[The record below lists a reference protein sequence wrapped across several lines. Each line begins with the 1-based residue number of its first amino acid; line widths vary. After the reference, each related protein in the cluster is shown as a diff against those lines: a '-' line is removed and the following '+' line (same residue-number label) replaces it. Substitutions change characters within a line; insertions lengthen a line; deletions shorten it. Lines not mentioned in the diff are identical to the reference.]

1 MKKSKFLK
9 KSLAMLLA
17 LMLVV
22 AMIPLSASAALPD
35 DLKYI
40 NVNGDQVSVSA
51 LEVDMSSSYL
61 DNDNAVVEID
71 TNDDLGDVELR
82 VYEKGGSVEYKVAPQ
97 TPATDNDTNDFP
109 IKDFVDVSADE
120 KTGTMKLAL
129 IDTKN
134 IGTGADDK
142 EPLAEYTLTINF
154 VDSNIT
160 TNLDVVADINGSF
173 GAGIYDAEVK
183 GDEIV
188 VKMARHNSDA
198 KTKWEQSVQDAVSPV
213 LTVKGLDGATIYAVD
228 GVTVPG
234 NPVQYKIPDANN
246 GTVITVRSQD
256 SKHDSDYTVVAEYV
270 DALSSFSAE
279 VAEDT
284 VVDATITNEVEKNDN
299 VPDTITLTVPKSVL
313 TAANGD
319 SVVSPELP
327 ISYAVNGNV
336 NARDKAK
343 VEMKLDSQKDYVT
356 VKNDGSVKFEM
367 TNLGQKGSNG
377 QYVDLKGSVKVTR
390 FGSFVQ
396 KYNLVVKLEDSANT
410 TIEYARVDA
419 TVATVDGEAGTIT
432 AVLPEKF
439 NGKPTDRT
447 KSVIT
452 LYTEDTVQKVTIGK
466 TEATKVNNEDNAND
480 QIAWQFDQNDKI
492 NTVDPITISVYAED
506 GHFEQYTLST
516 SKAEATNS
524 ASMTA
529 FWLKNGSTTYEGV
542 KTGNKEFT
550 ITVPYMTTNTE
561 GWKVYATAGTNAKVV
576 WDANP
581 MDPNDTQKDIING
594 VTTTNDIKLGTAKL
608 KLDGIDTKNIVAV
621 NTADDDIYNVYTVKI
636 VLAEKKSAKVLTGLD
651 FTAQSSSTAEKSDK
665 DIYRALNDENQF
677 HAYVD
682 QLNDGTVQLNTINLY
697 VPASLTTHKEDYNN
711 AVEET
716 YYNVVTGYEVPQGA
730 VAYVVVSD
738 AANVGGG
745 NDYQLARLTS
755 IDQYEDEKVTGDYIS
770 NDTNHSTLHN
780 KIVVLPEETAR
791 KLETGMLEQSNGVT
805 SPMYMSIA
813 DAVKYGTVYT
823 VNIISNDY
831 ETDSDLET
839 ISVGDA
845 PLNVEGHKIT
855 GELPWSYTVPTEAI
869 TNNGTSVDPDYI
881 KYAMNAEFVLSKY
894 AALRTM
900 LNNNDNY
907 PLYSNGDSNDDG
919 STDNATTWDGNN
931 MKFLF
936 VRNQDGTVSVYRTI
950 WNGTTAGAALI
961 KSVFVRAED
970 RLALK
975 DNSTYKVSQTE
986 YTFDLTWKAPSNEAE
1001 ISNFTVAGRT
1011 GTVTNTSE
1019 TERTITVQVPYGTD
1033 LKGMIATFEHSL
1045 GSTVKIGSPSGLDFI
1060 SGTTSLNYTSDVIV
1074 YVTSEDGKVQNR
1086 YTITV
1091 EEGLSFSDVNPGD
1104 WFYDN
1109 VMDAAENGYVSGMG
1123 DGTFQPKKATTRAQ
1137 FASMI
1142 ANALGYESDPDAASM
1157 FPDVAEDYWGKS
1169 AINFCVKNDI
1179 LKGYDD
1185 GTFQPEKPI
1194 TRQEAASILRNAFK
1208 LTESSSETFPDDS
1221 AISGWAKESVYIV
1234 KASGLMKGDAG
1245 TGNFRPTDT
1254 IIRAEAASILMNAK
1268 YAGLIK

>member
-71 TNDDLGDVELR
+71 TNDYLGDVELR

-97 TPATDNDTNDFP
+97 TPATNSTTNDFP

-134 IGTGADDK
+134 TGTGADDK

-188 VKMARHNSDA
+188 VKMARHNNDA
-198 KTKWEQSVQDAVSPV
+198 GTKWDEKVQATVAPV

-234 NPVQYKIPDANN
+234 NPVQYKITDANN

-313 TAANGD
+313 VDENGD
-319 SVVSPELP
+319 PDVSPELP

-343 VEMKLDSQKDYVT
+343 VEVKIGDNAPVT
-356 VKNDGSVKFEM
+356 VKNDGSVSVEM
-367 TNLGQKGSNG
+367 TGLGNKNAKGDYAITG
-377 QYVDLKGSVKVTR
+377 TVTVTR

-396 KYNLVVKLEDSANT
+396 QYNLVVKLEDSANT

-432 AVLPEKF
+432 AVLPQNF
-439 NGKPTDRT
+439 NGNETNR
-447 KSVIT
+447 KSVELV
-452 LYTEDTVQKVTIGK
+452 LYTE
-466 TEATKVNNEDNAND
+466 
-480 QIAWQFDQNDKI
+480 
-492 NTVDPITISVYAED
+492 NTVTDVVLSSGTETIPSTSENLEPGQKAWKFTGVDTLTTNATISVYAED

-516 SKAEATNS
+516 SMAEATNS

-542 KTGNKEFT
+542 KTGDKEFT
-550 ITVPYMTTNTE
+550 ISVPYMTTNTE

-576 WDANP
+576 YNGS
-581 MDPNDTQKDIING
+581 TQVDIING
-594 VTTTNDIKLGTAKL
+594 VTTTNQIGLANAKL
-608 KLDGIDTKNIVAV
+608 PLTGISTEVVAV
-621 NTADDDIYNVYTVKI
+621 NTADDDIFNAYTVKI

-651 FTAQSSSTAEKSDK
+651 FTSQISDNDTDK
-665 DIYRALNDENQF
+665 KVYRGLNDENQF
-677 HAYVD
+677 HAYVN
-682 QLNDGTVQLNTINLY
+682 QLNDGTPNLDNINLY
-697 VPASLTTHKEDYNN
+697 VPASLTTHFEDYDVYTAIN
-711 AVEET
+711 
-716 YYNVVTGYEVPQGA
+716 YQNVVTSFTVPAGG
-730 VAYVVVSD
+730 VAYVKVAED
-738 AANVGGG
+738 GNHNV
-745 NDYQLARLTS
+745 QLTS
-755 IDQYEDEKVTGDYIS
+755 LNSITENLDKLTGTVIS
-770 NDTNHSTLHN
+770 DSTE
-780 KIVVLPEETAR
+780 IFVLPEEIAR
-791 KLETGMLEQSNGVT
+791 LFEMNEIALSDGSTQAGWALRSTLE
-805 SPMYMSIA
+805 
-813 DAVKYGTVYT
+813 KYGTSYD
-823 VNIISNDY
+823 VNIIPKDY

-845 PLNVEGHKIT
+845 PLNVEGHDIT

-900 LNNNDNY
+900 LNDNDNY

-936 VRNQDGTVSVYRTI
+936 VRNQDGTVSVYRTT

-970 RLALK
+970 RLEVRYQG
-975 DNSTYKVSQTE
+975 NYKVSQTE

-1091 EEGLSFSDVNPGD
+1091 EEGLSFSDVKPGD

-1185 GTFQPEKPI
+1185 GTFQPNKAI

-1268 YAGLIK
+1268 YADLIK

>member
-71 TNDDLGDVELR
+71 TNDYLGDVELR

-97 TPATDNDTNDFP
+97 TPATDSTTNDFP

-134 IGTGADDK
+134 PGTGADDK

-188 VKMARHNSDA
+188 VKMARHNNDA
-198 KTKWEQSVQDAVSPV
+198 DTKWDETIQKTVDPV
-213 LTVKGLDGATIYAVD
+213 LTIKGLDGATVYAVD
-228 GVTVPG
+228 GTAVAN
-234 NPVQYKIPDANN
+234 NPVQHTINNADN

-256 SKHDSDYTVVAEYV
+256 GKHDSDYTVVAEYV

-284 VVDATITNEVEKNDN
+284 VVDADIANKVSVNDN

-313 TAANGD
+313 VDENGD
-319 SVVSPELP
+319 TDVSPELP

-343 VEMKLDSQKDYVT
+343 VEVKIGNNAPVT
-356 VKNDGSVKFEM
+356 VKNDGSVSVEM
-367 TNLGQKGSNG
+367 TGLGNKNAEGDYAITG
-377 QYVDLKGSVKVTR
+377 TVTVTR

-396 KYNLVVKLEDSANT
+396 EYNLVVKLEDSANT

-452 LYTEDTVQKVTIGK
+452 LYTENTVQKVSIG
-466 TEATKVNNEDNAND
+466 TVSAEKVPGEDNAID
-480 QIAWQFDQNDKI
+480 QIAWQFDQNDQI
-492 NTVDPITISVYAED
+492 NTVNPITISVYAED

-516 SKAEATNS
+516 SMAQATNS

-550 ITVPYMTTNTE
+550 ITVPYMTTKTE

-576 WDANP
+576 YNTTTP
-581 MDPNDTQKDIING
+581 SQVDIING
-594 VTTTNDIKLGTAKL
+594 VTTTDEIGLADDNLPLT
-608 KLDGIDTKNIVAV
+608 GISTEVVAV
-621 NTADDDIYNVYTVKI
+621 NTADDDIFNAYTVKI

-651 FTAQSSSTAEKSDK
+651 FTSQVTTNNTDK
-665 DIYRALNDENQF
+665 LVVRALNDENQF
-677 HAYVD
+677 HAYVN
-682 QLNDGTVQLNTINLY
+682 QLSDGTPNLDNINLY
-697 VPASLTTHKEDYNN
+697 VPASLSTHTEDYYTTPTI
-711 AVEET
+711 T
-716 YYNVVTGYEVPQGA
+716 YHNIVTGFVVPEGA
-730 VAYVVVSD
+730 VAYTVKETVNSGTYLIERLKATTDALDRPVS
-738 AANVGGG
+738 G
-745 NDYQLARLTS
+745 TS
-755 IDQYEDEKVTGDYIS
+755 ID
-770 NDTNHSTLHN
+770 NDST
-780 KIVVLPEETAR
+780 IIVLPEEIAR
-791 KLETGMLEQSNGVT
+791 QVETGTAGVAYPYANFPGRI
-805 SPMYMSIA
+805 SKSA
-813 DAVKYGTVYT
+813 AAQYGTVYD
-823 VNIISNDY
+823 VNIIIKDY
-831 ETDSDLET
+831 ETDSTLET
-839 ISVGDA
+839 IQIGDV
-845 PLNVEGHKIT
+845 PLKVEGHKIT
-855 GELPWSYTVPTEAI
+855 GELPWSYTIPVEAL
-869 TNNGTSVDPDYI
+869 TANASNNGYTLNA
-881 KYAMNAEFVLSKY
+881 KYAKSPKFATFTVSDY
-894 AALRTM
+894 AAVRVHNQGVWYA
-900 LNNNDNY
+900 LNNDGGVTKTVGQNNVQLVFVRSATDNSVTVMGY
-907 PLYSNGDSNDDG
+907 DG
-919 STDNATTWDGNN
+919 SRVYNLGHNGSSGSGTDVGDNKIT
-931 MKFLF
+931 
-936 VRNQDGTVSVYRTI
+936 
-950 WNGTTAGAALI
+950 
-961 KSVFVRAED
+961 VRAED
-970 RLALK
+970 RL
-975 DNSTYKVSQTE
+975 STHTVSQTE

-1091 EEGLSFSDVNPGD
+1091 EEGLSFSDVKPGD

-1185 GTFQPEKPI
+1185 GTFQPNKAI

>member
-40 NVNGDQVSVSA
+40 NVNDDQVSVSA

-61 DNDNAVVEID
+61 DDDSAVVEID

-97 TPATDNDTNDFP
+97 TPATDNATNDFL

-134 IGTGADDK
+134 TGTGADDK

-188 VKMARHNSDA
+188 VKMARHNNDA
-198 KTKWEQSVQDAVSPV
+198 DTKWDETVQATVAPV
-213 LTVKGLDGATIYAVD
+213 LTVKGLDGATIYAVN
-228 GVTVPG
+228 GTAVPG
-234 NPVQYKIPDANN
+234 NPVQHPINNADN

-256 SKHDSDYTVVAEYV
+256 GKHDSDYTVVAEYV

-319 SVVSPELP
+319 SVVSPKLP

-343 VEMKLDSQKDYVT
+343 VEVKIGNNAPVT
-356 VKNDGSVKFEM
+356 VKNDGSVSVEM
-367 TNLGQKGSNG
+367 TGLGNKNAEGDYAITG
-377 QYVDLKGSVKVTR
+377 TVTVTR

-396 KYNLVVKLEDSANT
+396 EYNLVVKLEDSANT

-432 AVLPEKF
+432 AVLPQNF
-439 NGKPTDRT
+439 NGNET
-447 KSVIT
+447 KRESVELV
-452 LYTEDTVQKVTIGK
+452 LYTE
-466 TEATKVNNEDNAND
+466 
-480 QIAWQFDQNDKI
+480 
-492 NTVDPITISVYAED
+492 NTVTDVVLSSGTETTPSTSENLEPGQKAWKFTGVDTLTTNATISVYAED

-516 SKAEATNS
+516 SMAQATNS

-542 KTGNKEFT
+542 KTGDKEFT
-550 ITVPYMTTNTE
+550 ISVPYMTTNTE

-576 WDANP
+576 YNGS
-581 MDPNDTQKDIING
+581 TQVDIING
-594 VTTTNDIKLGTAKL
+594 VTTTNQIGLANAKL
-608 KLDGIDTKNIVAV
+608 PLTGISTEVVAV
-621 NTADDDIYNVYTVKI
+621 NTADDDIFNAYTVKI

-651 FTAQSSSTAEKSDK
+651 FTSQVTTNNTDK
-665 DIYRALNDENQF
+665 LVVRTLNDENQF
-677 HAYVD
+677 HAYVN
-682 QLNDGTVQLNTINLY
+682 QLSDGTPNLDNINLY
-697 VPASLTTHKEDYNN
+697 VPGSLSTHTEDYYTTPTI
-711 AVEET
+711 T
-716 YYNVVTGYEVPQGA
+716 YHNIVTGFVVPEGA
-730 VAYVVVSD
+730 VAYTVKSTPDSGTYLIEPLKATTDALDQPVS
-738 AANVGGG
+738 G
-745 NDYQLARLTS
+745 TS
-755 IDQYEDEKVTGDYIS
+755 ID
-770 NDTNHSTLHN
+770 NDST
-780 KIVVLPEETAR
+780 IIVLPEEIAR
-791 KLETGMLEQSNGVT
+791 QVETGTAGVAYPYANFPGRI
-805 SPMYMSIA
+805 SKSA
-813 DAVKYGTVYT
+813 AAQYGTVYD
-823 VNIISNDY
+823 VNVKIKDY
-831 ETDSDLET
+831 ETDSTLET
-839 ISVGDA
+839 IQIGDV
-845 PLNVEGHKIT
+845 PLKVEGHKIT
-855 GELPWSYTVPTEAI
+855 GELPWSYTIPSSAV
-869 TNNGTSVDPDYI
+869 GTKNVSDNSYPLDSDYVN
-881 KYAMNAEFVLSKY
+881 YAKFATFTVSDY
-894 AALRTM
+894 AALRAAWGGTF
-900 LNNNDNY
+900 LAINDN
-907 PLYSNGDSNDDG
+907 GNDAT
-919 STDNATTWDGNN
+919 SATTNN
-931 MKFLF
+931 EAFVF
-936 VRNQDGTVSVYRTI
+936 VRNDDMSVTVMRY
-950 WNGTTAGAALI
+950 NGSALWDLGDNVSNQGKNKI
-961 KSVFVRAED
+961 TVRAED

-975 DNSTYKVSQTE
+975 DNSSYKVSQTE

-1123 DGTFQPKKATTRAQ
+1123 DGTFQPKKATTRAE

-1142 ANALGYESDPDAASM
+1142 ANAMGYEADPDAASM
-1157 FPDVAEDYWGKS
+1157 FPDVPDTYWGKA
-1169 AINFCVKNDI
+1169 AINFCAQNGI
-1179 LKGYDD
+1179 INGYKED
-1185 GTFQPEKPI
+1185 GTFRPDQPI

-1254 IIRAEAASILMNAK
+1254 IIRAEVASILMNAK

>member
-40 NVNGDQVSVSA
+40 NVNDDQVSVSA

-61 DNDNAVVEID
+61 DDDSAVVEID
-71 TNDDLGDVELR
+71 TNDYLGDVELR

-97 TPATDNDTNDFP
+97 TPATDDATNDFL

-134 IGTGADDK
+134 TDTGADDK

-188 VKMARHNSDA
+188 VKMARHNNDA
-198 KTKWEQSVQDAVSPV
+198 ATKWDETVQATVAPV
-213 LTVKGLDGATIYAVD
+213 LTVKGLDGATIYAVN
-228 GVTVPG
+228 GTAVPG
-234 NPVQYKIPDANN
+234 NPVQHPINNADN

-256 SKHDSDYTVVAEYV
+256 GKHDSDYTVVAEYV

-319 SVVSPELP
+319 SVVSPKLP

-336 NARDKAK
+336 NARDNAK
-343 VEMKLDSQKDYVT
+343 VEMKLDSQSKYVT

-367 TNLGQKGSNG
+367 TNLGQKDSNG
-377 QYVDLKGSVKVTR
+377 QYVDLTGSVKVTR

-396 KYNLVVKLEDSANT
+396 EYNLVVKLEESANT

-439 NGKPTDRT
+439 NGVATDRT

-466 TEATKVNNEDNAND
+466 TEATKVDNEDNAND

-492 NTVDPITISVYAED
+492 NTVNPITISVYAED
-506 GHFEQYTLST
+506 DHFEQYTLST
-516 SKAEATNS
+516 SMAQATNS

-581 MDPNDTQKDIING
+581 KDSTDTQKDIING
-594 VTTTNDIKLGTAKL
+594 VTTTNEIELGTAKL

-621 NTADDDIYNVYTVKI
+621 NTADDVIYNVYTVKI
-636 VLAEKKSAKVLTGLD
+636 VLEPVKNAKTLTGLD
-651 FTAQSSSTAEKSDK
+651 FTSQISDNDTDK
-665 DIYRALNDENQF
+665 KVYRGLNDENQF

-682 QLNDGTVQLNTINLY
+682 QLNDGSVKLNTINLY
-697 VPASLTTHKEDYNN
+697 VPASLTTHFEDYDVYT
-711 AVEET
+711 AIE
-716 YYNVVTGYEVPQGA
+716 YQNVVTGYTLPDGA
-730 VAYVVVSD
+730 VAYKVVTFD
-738 AANVGGG
+738 G
-745 NDYQLARLTS
+745 NKNYQLEKLGATTS
-755 IDQYEDEKVTGDYIS
+755 DDDEDDLNGTIIETGDQ
-770 NDTNHSTLHN
+770 
-780 KIVVLPEETAR
+780 IVVLPQQIAR
-791 KLETGMLEQSNGVT
+791 QVDIG
-805 SPMYMSIA
+805 
-813 DAVKYGTVYT
+813 DAEVNVGGAPASGWIGDQVVNTQGTVYT
-823 VNIISNDY
+823 VNIITNDY
-831 ETDSDLET
+831 ETDSTLET
-839 ISVGDA
+839 IQIGDV
-845 PLNVEGHKIT
+845 PLKVEGHKIT
-855 GELPWSYTVPTEAI
+855 GELPWSYTIPEEAL
-869 TNNGTSVDPDYI
+869 TANASNNGYTLNAN
-881 KYAMNAEFVLSKY
+881 YAKSPKFATFTVSDY
-894 AALRTM
+894 AAVRVHNQGVWYA
-900 LNNNDNY
+900 LNNDGGVTKTVGQNNVQLVFVRSATDNSVTVMGY
-907 PLYSNGDSNDDG
+907 DG
-919 STDNATTWDGNN
+919 SRVYNLGHNGSSGSGTDKGDNKIT
-931 MKFLF
+931 
-936 VRNQDGTVSVYRTI
+936 
-950 WNGTTAGAALI
+950 
-961 KSVFVRAED
+961 VRAED
-970 RLALK
+970 RLEVHYH
-975 DNSTYKVSQTE
+975 DNYKVSQTE

-1123 DGTFQPKKATTRAQ
+1123 DGTFLPQKATTRAQ

>member
-40 NVNGDQVSVSA
+40 NVNDDQVSVSA

-61 DNDNAVVEID
+61 DDDNAVVEID

-97 TPATDNDTNDFP
+97 TPATDSTTNDFP

-134 IGTGADDK
+134 TGTGADDK

-188 VKMARHNSDA
+188 VKMARHNNDA
-198 KTKWEQSVQDAVSPV
+198 GTKWDKTVQATVAPV
-213 LTVKGLDGATIYAVD
+213 LTVKGLDGATIYAVN
-228 GVTVPG
+228 GTAVPG
-234 NPVQYKIPDANN
+234 NPVQHPINNADN

-256 SKHDSDYTVVAEYV
+256 GKHDSDYTVVAEYV

-313 TAANGD
+313 VDENGD
-319 SVVSPELP
+319 PDVSPELP

-396 KYNLVVKLEDSANT
+396 EYNLVVKLEDSANT

-576 WDANP
+576 YNGS
-581 MDPNDTQKDIING
+581 TQVDIING
-594 VTTTNDIKLGTAKL
+594 VTTTNQVGLGVANWS
-608 KLDGIDTKNIVAV
+608 DGKAISTEVVAV
-621 NTADDDIYNVYTVKI
+621 NTADDEIFNAYTVKI
-636 VLAEKKSAKVLTGLD
+636 VLASVKNAKTLTGLD
-651 FTAQSSSTAEKSDK
+651 FTSQISTNVTDK
-665 DIYRALNDENQF
+665 EIYRGLNDENQF

-745 NDYQLARLTS
+745 KDYQLARLTS

-791 KLETGMLEQSNGVT
+791 KLETGMLEQSNSVT

-936 VRNQDGTVSVYRTI
+936 VRNQDGTVSVYRDYLE
-950 WNGTTAGAALI
+950 WYYCRGG
-961 KSVFVRAED
+961 
-970 RLALK
+970 
-975 DNSTYKVSQTE
+975 
-986 YTFDLTWKAPSNEAE
+986 FD
-1001 ISNFTVAGRT
+1001 
-1011 GTVTNTSE
+1011 
-1019 TERTITVQVPYGTD
+1019 
-1033 LKGMIATFEHSL
+1033 
-1045 GSTVKIGSPSGLDFI
+1045 
-1060 SGTTSLNYTSDVIV
+1060 
-1074 YVTSEDGKVQNR
+1074 
-1086 YTITV
+1086 
-1091 EEGLSFSDVNPGD
+1091 
-1104 WFYDN
+1104 
-1109 VMDAAENGYVSGMG
+1109 
-1123 DGTFQPKKATTRAQ
+1123 
-1137 FASMI
+1137 
-1142 ANALGYESDPDAASM
+1142 
-1157 FPDVAEDYWGKS
+1157 
-1169 AINFCVKNDI
+1169 
-1179 LKGYDD
+1179 
-1185 GTFQPEKPI
+1185 
-1194 TRQEAASILRNAFK
+1194 
-1208 LTESSSETFPDDS
+1208 
-1221 AISGWAKESVYIV
+1221 
-1234 KASGLMKGDAG
+1234 
-1245 TGNFRPTDT
+1245 
-1254 IIRAEAASILMNAK
+1254 
-1268 YAGLIK
+1268 

>member
-61 DNDNAVVEID
+61 DDDNAVVEID

-97 TPATDNDTNDFP
+97 TPATDSTTNDFP

-134 IGTGADDK
+134 TGTGADDK

-188 VKMARHNSDA
+188 VKMARHNNDA
-198 KTKWEQSVQDAVSPV
+198 GTKWDENVQATVAPV
-213 LTVKGLDGATIYAVD
+213 LTVKGLDGATIYAVN
-228 GVTVPG
+228 GTAVPG
-234 NPVQYKIPDANN
+234 NPVQHPINNADN

-256 SKHDSDYTVVAEYV
+256 GKHDSDYTVVAEYV

-319 SVVSPELP
+319 SVVSPKLP

-336 NARDKAK
+336 NARDNAK
-343 VEMKLDSQKDYVT
+343 VEMKLDSQSKYVT

-367 TNLGQKGSNG
+367 TNLGQKDSNG
-377 QYVDLKGSVKVTR
+377 QYVDLRGSVKVTR

-396 KYNLVVKLEDSANT
+396 EYNLVVKLEESANT

-480 QIAWQFDQNDKI
+480 QIAWQFDQNDEI

-516 SKAEATNS
+516 SMAEATNS

-576 WDANP
+576 YNGS
-581 MDPNDTQKDIING
+581 TQVDIING
-594 VTTTNDIKLGTAKL
+594 VTTTNQIGLANAKL
-608 KLDGIDTKNIVAV
+608 PLTGISTEVVAV
-621 NTADDDIYNVYTVKI
+621 NTADDEIFNAYTVKI

-738 AANVGGG
+738 AGNVGGG
-745 NDYQLARLTS
+745 KDYQLARLTS
-755 IDQYEDEKVTGDYIS
+755 IDQYEDDKVTGDYIS

-855 GELPWSYTVPTEAI
+855 GELPWSYTVSSQELDNATAS
-869 TNNGTSVDPDYI
+869 NGTVDVDFLKKNAKSLTFSVSD
-881 KYAMNAEFVLSKY
+881 Y
-894 AALRTM
+894 AAMRIYTS
-900 LNNNDNY
+900 NNYY
-907 PLYSNGDSNDDG
+907 PVYSNGDTNGDGVAEGFTNSNVG
-919 STDNATTWDGNN
+919 
-931 MKFLF
+931 FLF
-936 VRNQDGTVSVYRTI
+936 VRGATNDVVTVYRVNSNSTVEI
-950 WNGTTAGAALI
+950 E
-961 KSVFVRAED
+961 SVIVRAED

-975 DNSTYKVSQTE
+975 DNSSYKVSQTE

-1185 GTFQPEKPI
+1185 GTFQPNKAI

>member
-40 NVNGDQVSVSA
+40 NVNDDQVSVSA

-61 DNDNAVVEID
+61 DDDSAVVEID
-71 TNDDLGDVELR
+71 TNDYLGDVELR

-97 TPATDNDTNDFP
+97 TPATDDATNDFL

-134 IGTGADDK
+134 TGTGADDK

-188 VKMARHNSDA
+188 VKMARHNNDA
-198 KTKWEQSVQDAVSPV
+198 DTKWDETIQKTVDPV
-213 LTVKGLDGATIYAVD
+213 LTIKGLDGATVYAVD
-228 GVTVPG
+228 GTAVAN
-234 NPVQYKIPDANN
+234 NPVQHTINNADN

-256 SKHDSDYTVVAEYV
+256 GKHDSDYTVVAEYV

-284 VVDATITNEVEKNDN
+284 VVDADIANKVSVNDN

-313 TAANGD
+313 VDENGD
-319 SVVSPELP
+319 TDVSPELP

-336 NARDKAK
+336 NARDNAK
-343 VEMKLDSQKDYVT
+343 VEVKIGSNDPVT
-356 VKNDGSVKFEM
+356 VKNDGSVSVE
-367 TNLGQKGSNG
+367 TTGLGNKNAEGDYAITG
-377 QYVDLKGSVKVTR
+377 TVTVTR

-396 KYNLVVKLEDSANT
+396 EYNLVVKLEDSANT

-432 AVLPEKF
+432 AVLPQNF
-439 NGKPTDRT
+439 NGNET
-447 KSVIT
+447 KRESVELV
-452 LYTEDTVQKVTIGK
+452 LYTEDTVTDVVLSSGTETTPSTSENLEPGQKAWKFTGVDTL
-466 TEATKVNNEDNAND
+466 TTNA
-480 QIAWQFDQNDKI
+480 
-492 NTVDPITISVYAED
+492 TISVYAED

-516 SKAEATNS
+516 SMAQATNS
-524 ASMTA
+524 TSMTA

-581 MDPNDTQKDIING
+581 MDSTDTQKDIING
-594 VTTTNDIKLGTAKL
+594 VTTTNEIELGTAKL

-636 VLAEKKSAKVLTGLD
+636 VLEPVKNAKTLTGLD
-651 FTAQSSSTAEKSDK
+651 FTSQISDNDTDK
-665 DIYRALNDENQF
+665 KVYRGLNDENQF

-682 QLNDGTVQLNTINLY
+682 QLNDGSVKLNTINLY
-697 VPASLTTHKEDYNN
+697 VPASLTTHFEDYDVYT
-711 AVEET
+711 AIE
-716 YYNVVTGYEVPQGA
+716 YQNVVTGYTLSDGA
-730 VAYVVVSD
+730 VAYKVVTFD
-738 AANVGGG
+738 G
-745 NDYQLARLTS
+745 NKNYQLEKLGATTS
-755 IDQYEDEKVTGDYIS
+755 DDDEDDLNGTIIETGDQI
-770 NDTNHSTLHN
+770 
-780 KIVVLPEETAR
+780 IVLPQQIAR
-791 KLETGMLEQSNGVT
+791 QVDVG
-805 SPMYMSIA
+805 
-813 DAVKYGTVYT
+813 DAEVNAGGASASGWIGDQVVNAQGTVYT
-823 VNIISNDY
+823 VNIITNDY
-831 ETDSDLET
+831 ETDSTLEA
-839 ISVGDA
+839 IQIGDV
-845 PLNVEGHKIT
+845 PLKVEGHKIT
-855 GELPWSYTVPTEAI
+855 GELPWSYTIPEEAL
-869 TNNGTSVDPDYI
+869 TANASNNGYTLNAN
-881 KYAMNAEFVLSKY
+881 YAKSPKFATFTVSDY
-894 AALRTM
+894 AAVRVHNQGVWYA
-900 LNNNDNY
+900 LNNDGGVTKTVGQNNVQLVFVRSATDNSVTVMGY
-907 PLYSNGDSNDDG
+907 DG
-919 STDNATTWDGNN
+919 SRVYNLGHNGSSGSGTDKGDNKIT
-931 MKFLF
+931 
-936 VRNQDGTVSVYRTI
+936 
-950 WNGTTAGAALI
+950 
-961 KSVFVRAED
+961 VRAED
-970 RLALK
+970 RLEVHYH
-975 DNSTYKVSQTE
+975 DNYKVSQTE

-1123 DGTFQPKKATTRAQ
+1123 DGTFQPQKATTRAQ

-1185 GTFQPEKPI
+1185 GTFQPNKAI

-1234 KASGLMKGDAG
+1234 KASGLMKGDTG

>member
-40 NVNGDQVSVSA
+40 NVNDDQVSVSA

-61 DNDNAVVEID
+61 DDDSAVVEID

-97 TPATDNDTNDFP
+97 TPATDNATNDFL

-134 IGTGADDK
+134 TGTGADDK

-188 VKMARHNSDA
+188 VKMARHNNDA
-198 KTKWEQSVQDAVSPV
+198 DTKWDETVQATVAPV

-228 GVTVPG
+228 GVTVTG
-234 NPVQYKIPDANN
+234 NPVQYKITDADN

-256 SKHDSDYTVVAEYV
+256 GKHDSDYTVVAEYV

-313 TAANGD
+313 VDENGD
-319 SVVSPELP
+319 TDVSPELP

-343 VEMKLDSQKDYVT
+343 VEVKIGNNAPVT
-356 VKNDGSVKFEM
+356 VKNDGSVSVEM
-367 TNLGQKGSNG
+367 TGLGNKNAEGDYAIPG
-377 QYVDLKGSVKVTR
+377 TVTVTR

-396 KYNLVVKLEDSANT
+396 EYNLVVKLEDSANT

-432 AVLPEKF
+432 AVLPQNF
-439 NGKPTDRT
+439 NGNET
-447 KSVIT
+447 KRESVELV
-452 LYTEDTVQKVTIGK
+452 LYTE
-466 TEATKVNNEDNAND
+466 
-480 QIAWQFDQNDKI
+480 
-492 NTVDPITISVYAED
+492 NTVTDVVLSSGTETTPSTSENLEPGQKAWKFTGVDTLTTNATISVYAED

-516 SKAEATNS
+516 SMAQATNS

-542 KTGNKEFT
+542 KTGDKEFT
-550 ITVPYMTTNTE
+550 ISVPYMTTNTE

-576 WDANP
+576 YNGS
-581 MDPNDTQKDIING
+581 TQVDIING
-594 VTTTNDIKLGTAKL
+594 VTTTNQIGLANAKL
-608 KLDGIDTKNIVAV
+608 PLTGISTEVVAV
-621 NTADDDIYNVYTVKI
+621 NTADDDIFNAYTVKI

-651 FTAQSSSTAEKSDK
+651 FTSQVTTNNTDK
-665 DIYRALNDENQF
+665 LVVRTLNDENQF
-677 HAYVD
+677 HAYVN
-682 QLNDGTVQLNTINLY
+682 QLSDGTPNLDNINLY
-697 VPASLTTHKEDYNN
+697 VPGSLSTHTEDYYTTPTI
-711 AVEET
+711 T
-716 YYNVVTGYEVPQGA
+716 YHNIVTGFVVPEGA
-730 VAYVVVSD
+730 VAYTVKSTPDSGTYLIEPLKATTDALDQPVS
-738 AANVGGG
+738 G
-745 NDYQLARLTS
+745 TS
-755 IDQYEDEKVTGDYIS
+755 ID
-770 NDTNHSTLHN
+770 NDST
-780 KIVVLPEETAR
+780 IIVLPEEIAR
-791 KLETGMLEQSNGVT
+791 QVETGTAGVAYPYANFPGRI
-805 SPMYMSIA
+805 SKSA
-813 DAVKYGTVYT
+813 AAQYGTVYD
-823 VNIISNDY
+823 VNVKIKDY
-831 ETDSDLET
+831 ETDSTLET
-839 ISVGDA
+839 IQIGDV
-845 PLNVEGHKIT
+845 PLKVEGHMIT
-855 GELPWSYTVPTEAI
+855 GELPWSYTIPSSAV
-869 TNNGTSVDPDYI
+869 GTKNVSDNSYPLDSDYVN
-881 KYAMNAEFVLSKY
+881 YAKFATFTVSDY
-894 AALRTM
+894 AALRAAWGGTF
-900 LNNNDNY
+900 LAINDN
-907 PLYSNGDSNDDG
+907 GNDAT
-919 STDNATTWDGNN
+919 SATTNN
-931 MKFLF
+931 EAFVF
-936 VRNQDGTVSVYRTI
+936 VRNDDMSVTVMRY
-950 WNGTTAGAALI
+950 NGSALWDLGDNVSNQGKNKI
-961 KSVFVRAED
+961 TVRAED

-975 DNSTYKVSQTE
+975 DNSSYKVSQTE

-1185 GTFQPEKPI
+1185 GTFQPNKAI

>member
-40 NVNGDQVSVSA
+40 NVNDDQVSVSA

-61 DNDNAVVEID
+61 DDDSAVVEID

-97 TPATDNDTNDFP
+97 TPATDNATNDFL

-134 IGTGADDK
+134 TGTGADDK

-188 VKMARHNSDA
+188 VKMARHNNDA
-198 KTKWEQSVQDAVSPV
+198 DTKWDENVQATVAPV

-228 GVTVPG
+228 GVTVTG
-234 NPVQYKIPDANN
+234 NPVQYKITDADN

-256 SKHDSDYTVVAEYV
+256 GKHDSDYTVVAEYV

-313 TAANGD
+313 VDENGD
-319 SVVSPELP
+319 TDVSPELP

-336 NARDKAK
+336 NARDNAK
-343 VEMKLDSQKDYVT
+343 VEVKIGNNAPVT
-356 VKNDGSVKFEM
+356 VKNDGSVSVEM
-367 TNLGQKGSNG
+367 TGLGNKNAEGDYAITG
-377 QYVDLKGSVKVTR
+377 TVTVTR
-390 FGSFVQ
+390 FDSFEQ
-396 KYNLVVKLEDSANT
+396 EYNLVVKLEDSANT

-432 AVLPEKF
+432 AVLPQNF
-439 NGKPTDRT
+439 NGEPTDRT

-466 TEATKVNNEDNAND
+466 TEAAKVNNEDNASD
-480 QIAWQFDQNDKI
+480 QIAWQFDQDDEI
-492 NTVDPITISVYAED
+492 NTGDPITISVYAED

-516 SKAEATNS
+516 SMAEATNS

-576 WDANP
+576 YNGS
-581 MDPNDTQKDIING
+581 TQVDIING
-594 VTTTNDIKLGTAKL
+594 VTTTNQIGLANAKL
-608 KLDGIDTKNIVAV
+608 PLTGISTEVVAV
-621 NTADDDIYNVYTVKI
+621 NTADDEIFNAYTVKI
-636 VLAEKKSAKVLTGLD
+636 VLASVKNAKTLTGLD
-651 FTAQSSSTAEKSDK
+651 FTAQVGTNDTDK
-665 DIYRALNDENQF
+665 EVYRGLNGENQF

-682 QLNDGTVQLNTINLY
+682 QLNDGTVKLNTINLY
-697 VPASLTTHKEDYNN
+697 VPASLTTHTEDYYTTPIIN
-711 AVEET
+711 
-716 YYNVVTGYEVPQGA
+716 YHNVVTGYTLPDGA
-730 VAYVVVSD
+730 VAYKVLKLNGD
-738 AANVGGG
+738 KN
-745 NDYQLARLTS
+745 YQLEKLGATTS
-755 IDQYEDEKVTGDYIS
+755 DDDEDDLNGTIIETGDQ
-770 NDTNHSTLHN
+770 
-780 KIVVLPEETAR
+780 IVVLPQQIAR
-791 KLETGMLEQSNGVT
+791 QVDIG
-805 SPMYMSIA
+805 
-813 DAVKYGTVYT
+813 DAEVNVGGAPASGWIGDQVVNTQGTVYT
-823 VNIISNDY
+823 VNIITNDY
-831 ETDSDLET
+831 ETDSTLET
-839 ISVGDA
+839 IQIGDV
-845 PLNVEGHKIT
+845 PLKVEGHKIT
-855 GELPWSYTVPTEAI
+855 GELPWSYTIPEEAL
-869 TNNGTSVDPDYI
+869 TANASNNVYTLNAN
-881 KYAMNAEFVLSKY
+881 YAKSPKFATFTVSDY
-894 AALRTM
+894 AAVRVHNQGVWYA
-900 LNNNDNY
+900 LNNDGGVTKTVGQNNVQLVFVRSATDNSVTVMGY
-907 PLYSNGDSNDDG
+907 DG
-919 STDNATTWDGNN
+919 SRVYNLGHNGSSGSGTDVGDNKIT
-931 MKFLF
+931 
-936 VRNQDGTVSVYRTI
+936 
-950 WNGTTAGAALI
+950 
-961 KSVFVRAED
+961 VRAED
-970 RLALK
+970 RL
-975 DNSTYKVSQTE
+975 STHTVSQTE

-1091 EEGLSFSDVNPGD
+1091 EEGLSFSDVKPGD

-1185 GTFQPEKPI
+1185 GTFQPNKAI

-1245 TGNFRPTDT
+1245 TGNFRPTST
-1254 IIRAEAASILMNAK
+1254 ITRAEAASILMNAK
-1268 YAGLIK
+1268 YAGVIN

>member
-40 NVNGDQVSVSA
+40 NVNDDQVSVSA

-61 DNDNAVVEID
+61 DDDNAVVEID

-97 TPATDNDTNDFP
+97 TPATDSTTNDFP

-134 IGTGADDK
+134 TGTGADDK

-188 VKMARHNSDA
+188 VKMARHNNDA
-198 KTKWEQSVQDAVSPV
+198 GTKWDENVQATVAPV

-228 GVTVPG
+228 GVTVTG
-234 NPVQYKIPDANN
+234 NPVQYKITDADN

-256 SKHDSDYTVVAEYV
+256 GKHDSDYTVVAEYV

-284 VVDATITNEVEKNDN
+284 VVDATITNKVEKNDN

-313 TAANGD
+313 VDENGD
-319 SVVSPELP
+319 PDVSPELP

-343 VEMKLDSQKDYVT
+343 VEVKIGNNAPVT
-356 VKNDGSVKFEM
+356 VKNDGSVSVEM
-367 TNLGQKGSNG
+367 TGLGNKNAEGDYAITG
-377 QYVDLKGSVKVTR
+377 TVTVTR

-396 KYNLVVKLEDSANT
+396 EYNLVVKLEDSANT

-452 LYTEDTVQKVTIGK
+452 LYTENTVQKVSIG
-466 TEATKVNNEDNAND
+466 TVAAEKVSGEDNAID
-480 QIAWQFDQNDKI
+480 QIAWQFDQNDQI
-492 NTVDPITISVYAED
+492 NTVNPITISVYAED

-516 SKAEATNS
+516 SMAEATNS

-542 KTGNKEFT
+542 KTGDKEFT
-550 ITVPYMTTNTE
+550 ISVPYMTTNTE

-576 WDANP
+576 YNGS
-581 MDPNDTQKDIING
+581 TQVDIING
-594 VTTTNDIKLGTAKL
+594 VTTTNQIGLANAKL
-608 KLDGIDTKNIVAV
+608 PLTGISTEVVAV
-621 NTADDDIYNVYTVKI
+621 NTADDDIFNAYTVKI

-651 FTAQSSSTAEKSDK
+651 FTSQISDNDTDK
-665 DIYRALNDENQF
+665 KVYRGLNDENQF
-677 HAYVD
+677 HAYVN
-682 QLNDGTVQLNTINLY
+682 QLNDGTPNLDNINLY
-697 VPASLTTHKEDYNN
+697 VPASLTTHFEDYDVYTAIN
-711 AVEET
+711 
-716 YYNVVTGYEVPQGA
+716 YQNVVTSFTVPAGG
-730 VAYVVVSD
+730 VAYVKVAED
-738 AANVGGG
+738 GNHNV
-745 NDYQLARLTS
+745 QLTS
-755 IDQYEDEKVTGDYIS
+755 LNSITENLDKLTGTVIS
-770 NDTNHSTLHN
+770 DSTE
-780 KIVVLPEETAR
+780 IFVLPEEIAR
-791 KLETGMLEQSNGVT
+791 LFEMNEIALSDGSTQAGWALRSTLE
-805 SPMYMSIA
+805 
-813 DAVKYGTVYT
+813 KYGTSYD
-823 VNIISNDY
+823 VNIIPKDY

-845 PLNVEGHKIT
+845 PLNVEGHDIT

-900 LNNNDNY
+900 LNDNDNY

-936 VRNQDGTVSVYRTI
+936 VRNQDGTVSVYRTT

-970 RLALK
+970 RLEVRYQG
-975 DNSTYKVSQTE
+975 NYKVSQTE

-1123 DGTFQPKKATTRAQ
+1123 DGTFNPTGATTRAQ
-1137 FASMI
+1137 FAAMI
-1142 ANALGYESDPDAASM
+1142 ANALGYDSNPEETPSM
-1157 FPDVAEDYWGKS
+1157 FPDVAEDFWGKA

-1185 GTFQPEKPI
+1185 GTFQPNKAI

-1245 TGNFRPTDT
+1245 TGSFRPTDT

-1268 YAGLIK
+1268 YADLIK

>member
-22 AMIPLSASAALPD
+22 AMIPLSAAAALPD

-40 NVNGDQVSVSA
+40 NVNDDQVSVSA

-61 DNDNAVVEID
+61 DDDNAVVEID

-97 TPATDNDTNDFP
+97 TPATDSTTNDFP

-134 IGTGADDK
+134 TGTGADDK

-188 VKMARHNSDA
+188 VKMARHNNDA
-198 KTKWEQSVQDAVSPV
+198 GTKWDENVQATVAPV

-228 GVTVPG
+228 GVTVTG
-234 NPVQYKIPDANN
+234 NPVQYKITDADN

-256 SKHDSDYTVVAEYV
+256 GKHDSDYTVVAEYV

-284 VVDATITNEVEKNDN
+284 VVDATITNKVEKNDN

-313 TAANGD
+313 VDENGD
-319 SVVSPELP
+319 TDVSPELP

-343 VEMKLDSQKDYVT
+343 VEMKLDSQKDKDYVT

-367 TNLGQKGSNG
+367 TNLGQKDSNG
-377 QYVDLKGSVKVTR
+377 QYVDLTGSVKVTR

-396 KYNLVVKLEDSANT
+396 EYNLVVKLEDSANT

-432 AVLPEKF
+432 AVLPQNF
-439 NGKPTDRT
+439 NGNETNR
-447 KSVIT
+447 KSVELV
-452 LYTEDTVQKVTIGK
+452 LYTE
-466 TEATKVNNEDNAND
+466 
-480 QIAWQFDQNDKI
+480 
-492 NTVDPITISVYAED
+492 NTVTDVVLSSGTETTPSTSENLEPGQKAWKFTGVDTLTTNATISVYAED

-516 SKAEATNS
+516 SMAEATNS

-576 WDANP
+576 YNGS
-581 MDPNDTQKDIING
+581 TQVDIING
-594 VTTTNDIKLGTAKL
+594 VTTTNQVGLGVANWS
-608 KLDGIDTKNIVAV
+608 DGKAISTEVVAV
-621 NTADDDIYNVYTVKI
+621 NTADDEIFNAYTVKI
-636 VLAEKKSAKVLTGLD
+636 VLASVKNAKTLTGLD
-651 FTAQSSSTAEKSDK
+651 FTSQISTNVTDK
-665 DIYRALNDENQF
+665 EIYRGLNDENQF

-682 QLNDGTVQLNTINLY
+682 QLNDGSVRLNTINLY
-697 VPASLTTHKEDYNN
+697 VPASLTSHTEDYYL
-711 AVEET
+711 ADLET
-716 YYNVVTGYEVPQGA
+716 YINYVTNVTLPEGA
-730 VAYVVVSD
+730 VAYIVERDNAPGTDLLLERLQTVIE
-738 AANVGGG
+738 NY
-745 NDYQLARLTS
+745 DYDHATE
-755 IDQYEDEKVTGDYIS
+755 IVTGS
-770 NDTNHSTLHN
+770 
-780 KIVVLPEETAR
+780 KIVVLPQQIARQVEVGTA
-791 KLETGMLEQSNGVT
+791 ESGYTGGKVDW
-805 SPMYMSIA
+805 IA
-813 DAVKYGTVYT
+813 ESVVKKQGTIYD
-823 VNIISNDY
+823 VNIIKKDY
-831 ETDSDLET
+831 ETDSTLET
-839 ISVGDA
+839 IQIGDV
-845 PLNVEGHKIT
+845 PLKVEGHKIT
-855 GELPWSYTVPTEAI
+855 GELPWSYTIPEEAL
-869 TNNGTSVDPDYI
+869 TANASNNGYTLNA
-881 KYAMNAEFVLSKY
+881 KYAKSPKFATFTVSDY
-894 AALRTM
+894 AAVRVHNQNVWYA
-900 LNNNDNY
+900 LNNDGGVTKTVGQNNVQLVFVRSATDNSVTVMGY
-907 PLYSNGDSNDDG
+907 DG
-919 STDNATTWDGNN
+919 SRVYNLGHNGSSGSGTDKGDNKIT
-931 MKFLF
+931 
-936 VRNQDGTVSVYRTI
+936 
-950 WNGTTAGAALI
+950 
-961 KSVFVRAED
+961 VRAED
-970 RLALK
+970 RLALN
-975 DNSTYKVSQTE
+975 DNSSYKVSQTE

-1268 YAGLIK
+1268 YADLIK

>member
-71 TNDDLGDVELR
+71 TNDYLGDVELR

-97 TPATDNDTNDFP
+97 TPATDNTTNDFL

-134 IGTGADDK
+134 TGTGADDK

-173 GAGIYDAEVK
+173 GDGIYDAEVK

-188 VKMARHNSDA
+188 VKMARHNDDA
-198 KTKWEQSVQDAVSPV
+198 GTKWDETVQATVAPV
-213 LTVKGLDGATIYAVD
+213 LTVKGLDGATIYAVN
-228 GVTVPG
+228 GTAVPG
-234 NPVQYKIPDANN
+234 NPVQHPINNADN

-256 SKHDSDYTVVAEYV
+256 GKHDSDYTVVAEYV

-319 SVVSPELP
+319 SVVSPKLP

-343 VEMKLDSQKDYVT
+343 VEVKIGNNAPVT
-356 VKNDGSVKFEM
+356 VKNDGSVSVEM
-367 TNLGQKGSNG
+367 TNLGQKDSNG
-377 QYVDLKGSVKVTR
+377 QYVDLKGTVTVTR
-390 FGSFVQ
+390 FDSFEQ
-396 KYNLVVKLEDSANT
+396 EYNLVVKLEDSANT

-432 AVLPEKF
+432 AVLPQNF
-439 NGKPTDRT
+439 NGEPTNRT

-466 TEATKVNNEDNAND
+466 TEAAKVNNEDNASD
-480 QIAWQFDQNDKI
+480 QIAWQFDQDDEI

-516 SKAEATNS
+516 SMAEATNS

-542 KTGNKEFT
+542 KTGDKEFT
-550 ITVPYMTTNTE
+550 ISVPYMTTNTE

-576 WDANP
+576 YNGS
-581 MDPNDTQKDIING
+581 TQVDIING
-594 VTTTNDIKLGTAKL
+594 VTTTNQIGLANAKL
-608 KLDGIDTKNIVAV
+608 PLTGISTEVVAV
-621 NTADDDIYNVYTVKI
+621 NTADDEIFNAYTVKI

-651 FTAQSSSTAEKSDK
+651 FTSQVTTNNTDK
-665 DIYRALNDENQF
+665 LVVRALNDENQF
-677 HAYVD
+677 HAYVN
-682 QLNDGTVQLNTINLY
+682 QLSDGTPNLDNINLY
-697 VPASLTTHKEDYNN
+697 VPGSLSTHTEDYYTTPTI
-711 AVEET
+711 T
-716 YYNVVTGYEVPQGA
+716 YHNIVTGFVVPEGA
-730 VAYVVVSD
+730 VAYTVKSTPDSGTYLIEPLKATTDALDQPVS
-738 AANVGGG
+738 G
-745 NDYQLARLTS
+745 TS
-755 IDQYEDEKVTGDYIS
+755 ID
-770 NDTNHSTLHN
+770 NDST
-780 KIVVLPEETAR
+780 IIVLPEEIAR
-791 KLETGMLEQSNGVT
+791 QVETGTAGVAYPYANFPGRI
-805 SPMYMSIA
+805 SKSA
-813 DAVKYGTVYT
+813 AAQYGTVYD
-823 VNIISNDY
+823 VNVKIKDY
-831 ETDSDLET
+831 ETDSTLET
-839 ISVGDA
+839 IQIGDV
-845 PLNVEGHKIT
+845 PLKVEGHKIT
-855 GELPWSYTVPTEAI
+855 GELPWSYTIDADDVDDLAVVKEAAKFA
-869 TNNGTSVDPDYI
+869 TYTVSD
-881 KYAMNAEFVLSKY
+881 Y
-894 AALRTM
+894 AAMRVHNQNVWYA
-900 LNNNDNY
+900 LNSDGGVTKTVGQNNVQLVFVRSATDNSVTVMGY
-907 PLYSNGDSNDDG
+907 DG
-919 STDNATTWDGNN
+919 SRVYNLGHNGSSGSGTDVGDNKIT
-931 MKFLF
+931 
-936 VRNQDGTVSVYRTI
+936 
-950 WNGTTAGAALI
+950 
-961 KSVFVRAED
+961 VRAED
-970 RLALK
+970 RL
-975 DNSTYKVSQTE
+975 STHTVSQTE

-1091 EEGLSFSDVNPGD
+1091 EEGLSFSDVKPGD

-1221 AISGWAKESVYIV
+1221 AISNWAKESVYIV

>member
-71 TNDDLGDVELR
+71 TNDYLGDVELR

-97 TPATDNDTNDFP
+97 TPATDSTTNDFP

-134 IGTGADDK
+134 PGTGADDK

-160 TNLDVVADINGSF
+160 TNLDVVADTNDGSF

-188 VKMARHNSDA
+188 VKMARHNDDA
-198 KTKWEQSVQDAVSPV
+198 GTKWDETVQATVAPV

-228 GVTVPG
+228 GVTVTG
-234 NPVQYKIPDANN
+234 NPVQYKITDADN

-256 SKHDSDYTVVAEYV
+256 GKHDSDYTVVAEYV

-313 TAANGD
+313 VDENGD
-319 SVVSPELP
+319 TDVSPELP

-343 VEMKLDSQKDYVT
+343 VEVKIGNNAPVT
-356 VKNDGSVKFEM
+356 VKNDGSVSVEM
-367 TNLGQKGSNG
+367 TGLGNKNAEGDYAITG
-377 QYVDLKGSVKVTR
+377 TVTVTR

-396 KYNLVVKLEDSANT
+396 EYNLVVKLEDSANT

-432 AVLPEKF
+432 AVLPQNF
-439 NGKPTDRT
+439 NGNET
-447 KSVIT
+447 KRESVELV
-452 LYTEDTVQKVTIGK
+452 LYTE
-466 TEATKVNNEDNAND
+466 
-480 QIAWQFDQNDKI
+480 
-492 NTVDPITISVYAED
+492 NTVTDVVLSSGTETTPSTSENLEPGQKAWKFTGVDTLTTNATISVYAED

-516 SKAEATNS
+516 SMAQATNS

-542 KTGNKEFT
+542 KTGDKEFT
-550 ITVPYMTTNTE
+550 ISVPYMTTNTE

-576 WDANP
+576 YNGS
-581 MDPNDTQKDIING
+581 TQVDIING
-594 VTTTNDIKLGTAKL
+594 VTTTNQIGLANAKL
-608 KLDGIDTKNIVAV
+608 PLTGISTEVVAV
-621 NTADDDIYNVYTVKI
+621 NTADDDIFNAYTVKI

-651 FTAQSSSTAEKSDK
+651 FTSQVTTNNTDK
-665 DIYRALNDENQF
+665 LVVRTLNDENQF
-677 HAYVD
+677 HAYVN
-682 QLNDGTVQLNTINLY
+682 QLSDGTPNLDNINLY
-697 VPASLTTHKEDYNN
+697 VPGSLSTHTEDYYTTPTI
-711 AVEET
+711 T
-716 YYNVVTGYEVPQGA
+716 YHNIVTGFVVPEGA
-730 VAYVVVSD
+730 VAYTVKSTPDSGTYLIEPLKATTDALDQPVS
-738 AANVGGG
+738 G
-745 NDYQLARLTS
+745 TS
-755 IDQYEDEKVTGDYIS
+755 ID
-770 NDTNHSTLHN
+770 NDST
-780 KIVVLPEETAR
+780 IIVLPEEIAR
-791 KLETGMLEQSNGVT
+791 QVETGTAGVAYPYANFPGRI
-805 SPMYMSIA
+805 SKSA
-813 DAVKYGTVYT
+813 AAQYGTVYD
-823 VNIISNDY
+823 VNVKIKDY
-831 ETDSDLET
+831 ETDSTLET
-839 ISVGDA
+839 IQIGDV
-845 PLNVEGHKIT
+845 PLKVEGHKIT
-855 GELPWSYTVPTEAI
+855 GELPWSYTIPSSAV
-869 TNNGTSVDPDYI
+869 GTKNVSDNSYPLDSDYVN
-881 KYAMNAEFVLSKY
+881 YAKFATFTVSDY
-894 AALRTM
+894 AALRAAWGGTF
-900 LNNNDNY
+900 LAINDN
-907 PLYSNGDSNDDG
+907 GNDAT
-919 STDNATTWDGNN
+919 SATTNN
-931 MKFLF
+931 EAFVF
-936 VRNQDGTVSVYRTI
+936 VRNDDMSVTVMRY
-950 WNGTTAGAALI
+950 NGSALWDLGDNVSNQGKNKI
-961 KSVFVRAED
+961 TVRAED

-975 DNSTYKVSQTE
+975 DNSSYKVSQTE

-1123 DGTFQPKKATTRAQ
+1123 DGTFQPKKATTRAE

-1142 ANALGYESDPDAASM
+1142 ANAMGYEADPDAASM
-1157 FPDVAEDYWGKS
+1157 FPDVPDTYWGKA
-1169 AINFCVKNDI
+1169 AINFCAQNGI
-1179 LKGYDD
+1179 INGYKED
-1185 GTFQPEKPI
+1185 GTFRPDQPI

>member
-71 TNDDLGDVELR
+71 TNDYLGDVELR

-97 TPATDNDTNDFP
+97 TPATDNTTNDFL

-134 IGTGADDK
+134 TGTGADDK

-173 GAGIYDAEVK
+173 GDGIYDAEVK

-188 VKMARHNSDA
+188 VKMARHNDDA
-198 KTKWEQSVQDAVSPV
+198 GTEWDETVQATVAPV
-213 LTVKGLDGATIYAVD
+213 LTVKGLDGATIYAVN
-228 GVTVPG
+228 GTAVPG
-234 NPVQYKIPDANN
+234 NPVQHPINNADN

-256 SKHDSDYTVVAEYV
+256 GKHDSDYTVVAEYV

-319 SVVSPELP
+319 SVVSPKLP

-343 VEMKLDSQKDYVT
+343 VEVKIGNNAPVT
-356 VKNDGSVKFEM
+356 VKNDGSVSVEM
-367 TNLGQKGSNG
+367 TNLGQKDSNG
-377 QYVDLKGSVKVTR
+377 QYVDLKGTVTVTR
-390 FGSFVQ
+390 FDSFEQ
-396 KYNLVVKLEDSANT
+396 EYNLVVKLEDSANT

-432 AVLPEKF
+432 VVLPQNF
-439 NGKPTDRT
+439 NGEPTDRT

-466 TEATKVNNEDNAND
+466 TEAAKVNNEDNASD
-480 QIAWQFDQNDKI
+480 QIAWQFDQDDEI

-516 SKAEATNS
+516 SMAEATNS

-576 WDANP
+576 YNG
-581 MDPNDTQKDIING
+581 TSSQTDIING
-594 VTTTNDIKLGTAKL
+594 VTITDEVGLANAKL
-608 KLDGIDTKNIVAV
+608 PLTGISTEVVAV
-621 NTADDDIYNVYTVKI
+621 NTADDEIFNAYTVKI
-636 VLAEKKSAKVLTGLD
+636 VLASVKNAKTLTGLD
-651 FTAQSSSTAEKSDK
+651 FTSQISTNVTDK
-665 DIYRALNDENQF
+665 EIYRGLNDENQF

-682 QLNDGTVQLNTINLY
+682 QLNDGSVRLNTINLY
-697 VPASLTTHKEDYNN
+697 VPASLTSHTEDYYL
-711 AVEET
+711 ADLET
-716 YYNVVTGYEVPQGA
+716 YINYVTNVTLPEGA
-730 VAYVVVSD
+730 VAYIVERDNAPGTDLLLKRLQTVIE
-738 AANVGGG
+738 NY
-745 NDYQLARLTS
+745 DYDHATEILTGS
-755 IDQYEDEKVTGDYIS
+755 
-770 NDTNHSTLHN
+770 
-780 KIVVLPEETAR
+780 KIVVLPQQIARQVEVGTA
-791 KLETGMLEQSNGVT
+791 ESGYTGGKVGW
-805 SPMYMSIA
+805 IA
-813 DAVKYGTVYT
+813 ESVVKKQGTIYE
-823 VNIISNDY
+823 VNIIKKDY
-831 ETDSDLET
+831 ETDSTLET
-839 ISVGDA
+839 IQIGDV
-845 PLNVEGHKIT
+845 PLKVEGHKIT
-855 GELPWSYTVPTEAI
+855 GELPWSYTIPEEAL
-869 TNNGTSVDPDYI
+869 TANASNNGYTLNA
-881 KYAMNAEFVLSKY
+881 KYAKSPKFATFTVSDY
-894 AALRTM
+894 AAVRVHNQNVWYA
-900 LNNNDNY
+900 LNNDGGVTKTVGQNNVQLVFVRSATDNSVTVMGY
-907 PLYSNGDSNDDG
+907 DG
-919 STDNATTWDGNN
+919 SRVYNLGHNGSSGSGTDKGDNKIT
-931 MKFLF
+931 
-936 VRNQDGTVSVYRTI
+936 
-950 WNGTTAGAALI
+950 
-961 KSVFVRAED
+961 VRAED

>member
-71 TNDDLGDVELR
+71 TNDYLGDVELR

-97 TPATDNDTNDFP
+97 TPATDNTTNDFL

-134 IGTGADDK
+134 TGTGADDK

-173 GAGIYDAEVK
+173 GDGIYDAEVK

-188 VKMARHNSDA
+188 VKMARHNDDA
-198 KTKWEQSVQDAVSPV
+198 GTKWDETVQATVAPV
-213 LTVKGLDGATIYAVD
+213 LTVKGLDGATIYAVN
-228 GVTVPG
+228 GTAVPG
-234 NPVQYKIPDANN
+234 NPVQHPINNADN

-256 SKHDSDYTVVAEYV
+256 GKHDSDYTVVAEYV

-319 SVVSPELP
+319 SVVSPKLP

-343 VEMKLDSQKDYVT
+343 VEVKIGNNAPVT
-356 VKNDGSVKFEM
+356 VKNDGSVSVEM
-367 TNLGQKGSNG
+367 TNLGQKDSNG
-377 QYVDLKGSVKVTR
+377 QYVDLKGTVTVTR
-390 FGSFVQ
+390 FDSFEQ
-396 KYNLVVKLEDSANT
+396 EYNLVVKLEDSANT

-432 AVLPEKF
+432 AVLPQNF
-439 NGKPTDRT
+439 NGEPTNRT

-466 TEATKVNNEDNAND
+466 TEAAKVNNEDNASD
-480 QIAWQFDQNDKI
+480 QIAWQFDQDDEI

-516 SKAEATNS
+516 SMAEATNS

-576 WDANP
+576 YNGS
-581 MDPNDTQKDIING
+581 TQVDIING
-594 VTTTNDIKLGTAKL
+594 VTTTNQIGLANAKL
-608 KLDGIDTKNIVAV
+608 PLTGISTEVVAV
-621 NTADDDIYNVYTVKI
+621 NTADDEIFNAYTVKI

-738 AANVGGG
+738 AGNVGGG
-745 NDYQLARLTS
+745 KDYQLARLTS
-755 IDQYEDEKVTGDYIS
+755 IDQYEDDKVTGDYIS

-855 GELPWSYTVPTEAI
+855 GELPWSYTVSSQELDNATAS
-869 TNNGTSVDPDYI
+869 NGTVDVDFLKKNAKSLTFSVSD
-881 KYAMNAEFVLSKY
+881 Y
-894 AALRTM
+894 AAMRIYTS
-900 LNNNDNY
+900 NNYY
-907 PLYSNGDSNDDG
+907 PVYSNGDTNGDGVAEGFTNSNVG
-919 STDNATTWDGNN
+919 
-931 MKFLF
+931 FLF
-936 VRNQDGTVSVYRTI
+936 VRGATNDVVTVYRVNSNSTVEI
-950 WNGTTAGAALI
+950 E
-961 KSVFVRAED
+961 SVIVRAED

-1123 DGTFQPKKATTRAQ
+1123 DGTFNPTGATTRAQ
-1137 FASMI
+1137 FAAMI
-1142 ANALGYESDPDAASM
+1142 ANALGYDSNPEETPSM
-1157 FPDVAEDYWGKS
+1157 FPDVADDFWGKA
-1169 AINFCVKNDI
+1169 AINFCAQNGI
-1179 LKGYDD
+1179 ITGYDD
-1185 GTFQPEKPI
+1185 GTFQPNKAI

>member
-22 AMIPLSASAALPD
+22 AMIPLSAFAALPD

-40 NVNGDQVSVSA
+40 NVNDDQVSVSA

-61 DNDNAVVEID
+61 DDDSAVVEIG

-97 TPATDNDTNDFP
+97 TPATDDATNDFL

-134 IGTGADDK
+134 TGTGADDK

-173 GAGIYDAEVK
+173 GDGIYDAEVK

-198 KTKWEQSVQDAVSPV
+198 DTKWEQSVQDAVSPV
-213 LTVKGLDGATIYAVD
+213 LTVKGLDGATIHSVNRD
-228 GVTVPG
+228 NVVTPLG
-234 NPVQYKIPDANN
+234 DVQETIADADN

-256 SKHDSDYTVVAEYV
+256 GKHDSDYTVVAEYV

-313 TAANGD
+313 VDENGD
-319 SVVSPELP
+319 TDVSPELP

-343 VEMKLDSQKDYVT
+343 VEVKIGNNAPVT
-356 VKNDGSVKFEM
+356 VKNDGSVSVEM
-367 TNLGQKGSNG
+367 TDLGNKNAKGDYAITG
-377 QYVDLKGSVKVTR
+377 TVTVTR
-390 FGSFVQ
+390 FDSFVQ
-396 KYNLVVKLEDSANT
+396 EYNLVVKLEDSANT

-419 TVATVDGEAGTIT
+419 TVGTVDGEAGTIT
-432 AVLPEKF
+432 AVLPQNF
-439 NGKPTDRT
+439 NGNET
-447 KSVIT
+447 KRESVELV
-452 LYTEDTVQKVTIGK
+452 LYTEDTVTDVVLSSGTETTPSTSENLEPGQKAWKFTGVDTL
-466 TEATKVNNEDNAND
+466 TTNA
-480 QIAWQFDQNDKI
+480 
-492 NTVDPITISVYAED
+492 TISVYAED

-516 SKAEATNS
+516 SMAQATNS

-581 MDPNDTQKDIING
+581 MDSTDTQKDIING
-594 VTTTNDIKLGTAKL
+594 VTTTNEIELGTAKL

-636 VLAEKKSAKVLTGLD
+636 VLEPVKNAKTLTGLD
-651 FTAQSSSTAEKSDK
+651 FTSQISDNDTDK
-665 DIYRALNDENQF
+665 KVYRGLNDENQF

-682 QLNDGTVQLNTINLY
+682 QLNDGSVKLNTINLY
-697 VPASLTTHKEDYNN
+697 VPASLTSHFEDYDVYT
-711 AVEET
+711 AIE
-716 YYNVVTGYEVPQGA
+716 YQNVVTGYTLSDGA
-730 VAYVVVSD
+730 VAYKVVTFD
-738 AANVGGG
+738 G
-745 NDYQLARLTS
+745 NKNYQLEKLGATTS
-755 IDQYEDEKVTGDYIS
+755 DDDEDDLNGTIIETGDQI
-770 NDTNHSTLHN
+770 
-780 KIVVLPEETAR
+780 IVLPQQIAR
-791 KLETGMLEQSNGVT
+791 QVDVG
-805 SPMYMSIA
+805 
-813 DAVKYGTVYT
+813 DAEVNAGGASASGWIGDQVVNAQGTVYT
-823 VNIISNDY
+823 VNIITNDY
-831 ETDSDLET
+831 ETDSTLEA
-839 ISVGDA
+839 IQIGDV
-845 PLNVEGHKIT
+845 PLKVEGHKIT
-855 GELPWSYTVPTEAI
+855 GELPWSYTIPEEAL
-869 TNNGTSVDPDYI
+869 TANASNNGYTLNAN
-881 KYAMNAEFVLSKY
+881 YAKSPKFATFTVSDY
-894 AALRTM
+894 AAVRVHNQGVWYA
-900 LNNNDNY
+900 LNN
-907 PLYSNGDSNDDG
+907 DG
-919 STDNATTWDGNN
+919 GVTKTVGQNN
-931 MKFLF
+931 VQL
-936 VRNQDGTVSVYRTI
+936 
-950 WNGTTAGAALI
+950 
-961 KSVFVRAED
+961 VFVRSAT
-970 RLALK
+970 
-975 DNSTYKVSQTE
+975 DNSVTVMGYDGSRVYNLGHNGSSGSGTDKGDNKITVRAENRLEVHYHDNYKVSQTE

-1123 DGTFQPKKATTRAQ
+1123 DGTFQPQKATTRAQ

-1185 GTFQPEKPI
+1185 GTFQPNKAI

-1234 KASGLMKGDAG
+1234 KASGLMKGDTG

>member
-40 NVNGDQVSVSA
+40 NVNDDQVSVSA

-61 DNDNAVVEID
+61 DDDNAVVEID
-71 TNDDLGDVELR
+71 TNDYLGDVELR

-97 TPATDNDTNDFP
+97 TPATDSTTNDFP

-134 IGTGADDK
+134 PGTGADDK

-160 TNLDVVADINGSF
+160 TNLDVVADTNDGSF

-188 VKMARHNSDA
+188 VKMARHNNDA
-198 KTKWEQSVQDAVSPV
+198 ATKWDETVQATVAPV

-234 NPVQYKIPDANN
+234 NPVQYKITDANN

-313 TAANGD
+313 VDENGD
-319 SVVSPELP
+319 PDVSPELP

-396 KYNLVVKLEDSANT
+396 EYNLVVKLEDSANT

-432 AVLPEKF
+432 AVLPQNF
-439 NGKPTDRT
+439 NGNETNRQ
-447 KSVIT
+447 SVELV
-452 LYTEDTVQKVTIGK
+452 LYTE
-466 TEATKVNNEDNAND
+466 
-480 QIAWQFDQNDKI
+480 
-492 NTVDPITISVYAED
+492 NTVTDVVLSSGTETIPSTSENLEPGQKAWKFTGVDTLTTNATISVYAED

-516 SKAEATNS
+516 SMAEATNS

-576 WDANP
+576 YNGS
-581 MDPNDTQKDIING
+581 TQVDIING
-594 VTTTNDIKLGTAKL
+594 VTTTNQIGLANAKL
-608 KLDGIDTKNIVAV
+608 PLTGISTEVVAV
-621 NTADDDIYNVYTVKI
+621 NTADDEIFNAYTVKI

-738 AANVGGG
+738 AGNVGGG
-745 NDYQLARLTS
+745 KDYQLARLTS
-755 IDQYEDEKVTGDYIS
+755 IDQYEDDKVTGDYIS

-855 GELPWSYTVPTEAI
+855 GELPWSYTVSSQELDNATAS
-869 TNNGTSVDPDYI
+869 NGTVDVDFLKKNAKSLTFSVSD
-881 KYAMNAEFVLSKY
+881 Y
-894 AALRTM
+894 AAMRIYTS
-900 LNNNDNY
+900 NNYY
-907 PLYSNGDSNDDG
+907 PVYSNGDTNGDGVAEGFTNSNVG
-919 STDNATTWDGNN
+919 
-931 MKFLF
+931 FLF
-936 VRNQDGTVSVYRTI
+936 VRGATNDVVTVYRVNSNSTVEI
-950 WNGTTAGAALI
+950 E
-961 KSVFVRAED
+961 SVIVRAED
-970 RLALK
+970 RLALN
-975 DNSTYKVSQTE
+975 DNSSYKVSQTE

-1185 GTFQPEKPI
+1185 GTFQPNKAI

>member
-40 NVNGDQVSVSA
+40 NVNDDQVSVSA

-61 DNDNAVVEID
+61 DDDNAVVEID
-71 TNDDLGDVELR
+71 TNDYLGDVELR

-97 TPATDNDTNDFP
+97 TPATDDATNDFL

-134 IGTGADDK
+134 TGTGADDK

-188 VKMARHNSDA
+188 VKMARHNNDA
-198 KTKWEQSVQDAVSPV
+198 ATKWDETVQATVAPV

-228 GVTVPG
+228 GVTVTG
-234 NPVQYKIPDANN
+234 NPVQYKITDADN

-256 SKHDSDYTVVAEYV
+256 GKHDSDYTVVAEYV

-319 SVVSPELP
+319 SVVSPKLP

-343 VEMKLDSQKDYVT
+343 VEVKIGNNAPVT
-356 VKNDGSVKFEM
+356 VKNDGSVSVEM
-367 TNLGQKGSNG
+367 TNLGQKDSNG
-377 QYVDLKGSVKVTR
+377 QYVDLKGTVTVTR
-390 FGSFVQ
+390 FDSFVQ
-396 KYNLVVKLEDSANT
+396 EYNLVVKLEDSANT

-432 AVLPEKF
+432 AVLPQNF
-439 NGKPTDRT
+439 NGVTTDRT

-466 TEATKVNNEDNAND
+466 TEAAKVNNEDNASD
-480 QIAWQFDQNDKI
+480 QIAWQFDQDDEI
-492 NTVDPITISVYAED
+492 NTVNPITISVYAED

-516 SKAEATNS
+516 SMAEATNS

-576 WDANP
+576 YNG
-581 MDPNDTQKDIING
+581 TSSQTDIING
-594 VTTTNDIKLGTAKL
+594 VTITDEVGLANAKL
-608 KLDGIDTKNIVAV
+608 PLTGISTEVVAV
-621 NTADDDIYNVYTVKI
+621 NTADDEIFNAYTVKI
-636 VLAEKKSAKVLTGLD
+636 VLASVKNAKTLTGLD
-651 FTAQSSSTAEKSDK
+651 FTSQISTNVTDK
-665 DIYRALNDENQF
+665 EIYRGLNDENQF

-682 QLNDGTVQLNTINLY
+682 QLNDGSVRLNTINLY
-697 VPASLTTHKEDYNN
+697 VPASLTSHTEDYYL
-711 AVEET
+711 ADLET
-716 YYNVVTGYEVPQGA
+716 YINYVTNVTLPEGA
-730 VAYVVVSD
+730 VAYIVERDNAPGTDLLLKRLQTVIE
-738 AANVGGG
+738 NY
-745 NDYQLARLTS
+745 DYDHATEILTGS
-755 IDQYEDEKVTGDYIS
+755 
-770 NDTNHSTLHN
+770 
-780 KIVVLPEETAR
+780 KIVVLPQQIARQVEVGTA
-791 KLETGMLEQSNGVT
+791 ESGYTGGKVGW
-805 SPMYMSIA
+805 IA
-813 DAVKYGTVYT
+813 ESVVKKQGTIYE
-823 VNIISNDY
+823 VNIIKKDY
-831 ETDSDLET
+831 ETDSTLET
-839 ISVGDA
+839 IQIGDV
-845 PLNVEGHKIT
+845 PLKVEGHKIT
-855 GELPWSYTVPTEAI
+855 GELPWSYTIPEEAL
-869 TNNGTSVDPDYI
+869 TANASNNGYTLNA
-881 KYAMNAEFVLSKY
+881 KYAKSPKFATFTVSDY
-894 AALRTM
+894 AAVRVHNQNVWYA
-900 LNNNDNY
+900 LNNDGGVTKTVGQNNVQLVFVRSATDNSVTVMGY
-907 PLYSNGDSNDDG
+907 DG
-919 STDNATTWDGNN
+919 SRVYNLGHNGSSGSGTDKGDNKIT
-931 MKFLF
+931 
-936 VRNQDGTVSVYRTI
+936 
-950 WNGTTAGAALI
+950 
-961 KSVFVRAED
+961 VRAED

>member
-40 NVNGDQVSVSA
+40 NVNDDQVSVSA

-61 DNDNAVVEID
+61 DDDKAVVEID

-97 TPATDNDTNDFP
+97 TPATGSTTNDFP

-134 IGTGADDK
+134 TGTGADDK

-173 GAGIYDAEVK
+173 GDGIYDAEVK

-188 VKMARHNSDA
+188 VKMARHNNDA
-198 KTKWEQSVQDAVSPV
+198 GTKWDKNVQATVAPV

-234 NPVQYKIPDANN
+234 NPVQYKIPDADN

-256 SKHDSDYTVVAEYV
+256 GKHDSDYTVVAEYV

-319 SVVSPELP
+319 SVVSPKLP

-343 VEMKLDSQKDYVT
+343 VEVKIGNNAPVT
-356 VKNDGSVKFEM
+356 VKNDGSVSVEM
-367 TNLGQKGSNG
+367 TNLGQKDSNG
-377 QYVDLKGSVKVTR
+377 QYVDLKGTVTVTR
-390 FGSFVQ
+390 FDSFEQ
-396 KYNLVVKLEDSANT
+396 EYNLVVKLEDSANT

-432 AVLPEKF
+432 AVLPQNF
-439 NGKPTDRT
+439 NGEPTNRT

-516 SKAEATNS
+516 SMAQATNS

-542 KTGNKEFT
+542 KTGDKEFT
-550 ITVPYMTTNTE
+550 ISVPYMTTNTE

-576 WDANP
+576 YNGS
-581 MDPNDTQKDIING
+581 TQVDIING
-594 VTTTNDIKLGTAKL
+594 VTTTNQIGLANAKL
-608 KLDGIDTKNIVAV
+608 PLTGISTEVVAV
-621 NTADDDIYNVYTVKI
+621 NTADDEIFNAYTVKI

-738 AANVGGG
+738 AGNVGGG
-745 NDYQLARLTS
+745 KDYQLARLTS
-755 IDQYEDEKVTGDYIS
+755 IDQYEDDKVTGDYIS

-791 KLETGMLEQSNGVT
+791 KLETGMLEQSNSVT

-936 VRNQDGTVSVYRTI
+936 VRNQDGTVSVYRTT

>member
-134 IGTGADDK
+134 TGTGADDK

-188 VKMARHNSDA
+188 VKMARHNNDA
-198 KTKWEQSVQDAVSPV
+198 GTKWDENVQATVAPV

-234 NPVQYKIPDANN
+234 NPVQYKIPDADN

-256 SKHDSDYTVVAEYV
+256 GKHDSDYTVVAEYV

-284 VVDATITNEVEKNDN
+284 VVDATITNKVEKNDN

-319 SVVSPELP
+319 SVVSPKLP

-336 NARDKAK
+336 NARDNAK
-343 VEMKLDSQKDYVT
+343 VEMKLDSQSKYVT

-367 TNLGQKGSNG
+367 TNLGQKDSNG
-377 QYVDLKGSVKVTR
+377 QYVDLRGSVKVTR

-396 KYNLVVKLEDSANT
+396 EYNLVVKLEDSANT

-432 AVLPEKF
+432 AVLPQNF

-466 TEATKVNNEDNAND
+466 TEAAKVNNEDNASD
-480 QIAWQFDQNDKI
+480 QIAWQFDQDDEI

-516 SKAEATNS
+516 SMAEATNS

-576 WDANP
+576 YNGS
-581 MDPNDTQKDIING
+581 TQVDIING
-594 VTTTNDIKLGTAKL
+594 VTTTNQVGLGVANWS
-608 KLDGIDTKNIVAV
+608 DGKAISTEVVAV
-621 NTADDDIYNVYTVKI
+621 NTADDEIFNAYTVKI
-636 VLAEKKSAKVLTGLD
+636 VLASVKNAKTLTGLD
-651 FTAQSSSTAEKSDK
+651 FTSQISTNVTDK
-665 DIYRALNDENQF
+665 EIYRGLNDENQF

-682 QLNDGTVQLNTINLY
+682 QLNDGSVKLNTINLY
-697 VPASLTTHKEDYNN
+697 VPASLTSHTEDYYL
-711 AVEET
+711 ADLET
-716 YYNVVTGYEVPQGA
+716 YINYVTNVTLPEGA
-730 VAYVVVSD
+730 VAYIVERDNAPGTDLLLERLQTVIE
-738 AANVGGG
+738 NY
-745 NDYQLARLTS
+745 DYDHATEILTGS
-755 IDQYEDEKVTGDYIS
+755 
-770 NDTNHSTLHN
+770 
-780 KIVVLPEETAR
+780 KIVVLPQQIARQVEVGTAESGYSGG
-791 KLETGMLEQSNGVT
+791 KVGW
-805 SPMYMSIA
+805 IA
-813 DAVKYGTVYT
+813 ESVVKKQGTIYE
-823 VNIISNDY
+823 VNIIKKDY
-831 ETDSDLET
+831 ETDSTLET
-839 ISVGDA
+839 IQIGDV
-845 PLNVEGHKIT
+845 PLKVEGHKIT
-855 GELPWSYTVPTEAI
+855 GELPWSYTIPEEAL
-869 TNNGTSVDPDYI
+869 TANASNNGYTLNA
-881 KYAMNAEFVLSKY
+881 KYAKSPKFATFTVSDY
-894 AALRTM
+894 AAVRVHNQGVWYA
-900 LNNNDNY
+900 LNNDGGVTKTVGQNNVQLVFVRSATDNSVTVMGY
-907 PLYSNGDSNDDG
+907 DG
-919 STDNATTWDGNN
+919 SRVYNLGHNGSSGSGTDVGDNKIT
-931 MKFLF
+931 
-936 VRNQDGTVSVYRTI
+936 
-950 WNGTTAGAALI
+950 
-961 KSVFVRAED
+961 VRAED
-970 RLALK
+970 RL
-975 DNSTYKVSQTE
+975 STHTVSQTE

-1123 DGTFQPKKATTRAQ
+1123 DGTFQPKKATTRAE

-1142 ANALGYESDPDAASM
+1142 ANAMGYEADPDAASM
-1157 FPDVAEDYWGKS
+1157 FPDVPDTYWGKA
-1169 AINFCVKNDI
+1169 AINFCAQNGI
-1179 LKGYDD
+1179 INGYKED
-1185 GTFQPEKPI
+1185 GTFRPDQPI

-1208 LTESSSETFPDDS
+1208 LTETTTEKFPDDS
-1221 AISGWAKESVYIV
+1221 AIANWAKESVYLV

-1254 IIRAEAASILMNAK
+1254 IIRAEAASIVMNAK
-1268 YAGLIK
+1268 HADLIK

>member
-40 NVNGDQVSVSA
+40 NVNDDQVSVSA

-61 DNDNAVVEID
+61 DDDSAVVEID

-97 TPATDNDTNDFP
+97 TPATDNATNDFL

-134 IGTGADDK
+134 TGTGADDK

-188 VKMARHNSDA
+188 VKMARHNNDA
-198 KTKWEQSVQDAVSPV
+198 DTKWDETVQATVAPV

-228 GVTVPG
+228 GVTVTG
-234 NPVQYKIPDANN
+234 NPVQYKITDADN

-256 SKHDSDYTVVAEYV
+256 GKHDSDYTVVAEYV

-313 TAANGD
+313 VDENGD
-319 SVVSPELP
+319 TDVSPELP

-336 NARDKAK
+336 NARDNAK
-343 VEMKLDSQKDYVT
+343 VEVKIGNNAPVT
-356 VKNDGSVKFEM
+356 VKNDGSVSVEM
-367 TNLGQKGSNG
+367 TGLGNKNAEGDYAIPG
-377 QYVDLKGSVKVTR
+377 TVTVTR
-390 FGSFVQ
+390 FDSFVQ
-396 KYNLVVKLEDSANT
+396 EYNLVVKLEDSANT

-419 TVATVDGEAGTIT
+419 TAATVDGEAGTIT

-452 LYTEDTVQKVTIGK
+452 LYTENTVQKVSIG
-466 TEATKVNNEDNAND
+466 TVAAEKVSGEDNAID
-480 QIAWQFDQNDKI
+480 QIAWQFDQNDQI
-492 NTVDPITISVYAED
+492 NTVNPITISVYAED

-516 SKAEATNS
+516 SMAEATNS

-542 KTGNKEFT
+542 KTGDKEFT
-550 ITVPYMTTNTE
+550 ISVPYMTTNTE

-576 WDANP
+576 YNGS
-581 MDPNDTQKDIING
+581 TQVDIING
-594 VTTTNDIKLGTAKL
+594 VTTTNQIGLANAKL
-608 KLDGIDTKNIVAV
+608 PLTGISTEVVAV
-621 NTADDDIYNVYTVKI
+621 NTADDDIFNAYTVKI

-651 FTAQSSSTAEKSDK
+651 FTSQVTTNNTDK
-665 DIYRALNDENQF
+665 LVVRALNDENQF
-677 HAYVD
+677 HAYVN
-682 QLNDGTVQLNTINLY
+682 QLSDGTPNLDNINLY
-697 VPASLTTHKEDYNN
+697 VPGSLSTHTEDYYTTPTI
-711 AVEET
+711 T
-716 YYNVVTGYEVPQGA
+716 YHNIVTGFVVPEGA
-730 VAYVVVSD
+730 VAYTVKSTPDSGTYLIEPLKATTDALDQPVS
-738 AANVGGG
+738 G
-745 NDYQLARLTS
+745 TS
-755 IDQYEDEKVTGDYIS
+755 ID
-770 NDTNHSTLHN
+770 NDST
-780 KIVVLPEETAR
+780 IIVLPEEIAR
-791 KLETGMLEQSNGVT
+791 QVETGTAGVAYPYANFPGRI
-805 SPMYMSIA
+805 SKSA
-813 DAVKYGTVYT
+813 AAQYGTVYD
-823 VNIISNDY
+823 VNVKIKDY
-831 ETDSDLET
+831 ETDSTLET
-839 ISVGDA
+839 IQIGDV
-845 PLNVEGHKIT
+845 PLKVEGHKIT
-855 GELPWSYTVPTEAI
+855 GELPWSYTIPSSAV
-869 TNNGTSVDPDYI
+869 GTKNVSDNSYPLDSDYVN
-881 KYAMNAEFVLSKY
+881 YAKFATFTVSDY
-894 AALRTM
+894 AALRAAWGGTF
-900 LNNNDNY
+900 LAINDN
-907 PLYSNGDSNDDG
+907 GNDAT
-919 STDNATTWDGNN
+919 SATTNN
-931 MKFLF
+931 EAFVF
-936 VRNQDGTVSVYRTI
+936 VRNDDMSVTVMRY
-950 WNGTTAGAALI
+950 NGSALWDLGDNVSNQGKNKI
-961 KSVFVRAED
+961 TVRAED

-975 DNSTYKVSQTE
+975 DNSSYKVSQTE

-1254 IIRAEAASILMNAK
+1254 IIRAEAASIFMNAK

>member
-71 TNDDLGDVELR
+71 TNDYLGDVELR

-97 TPATDNDTNDFP
+97 TPATDNTTNDFL

-134 IGTGADDK
+134 PGTGADDK

-213 LTVKGLDGATIYAVD
+213 LTVKGLDGATIYAVN
-228 GVTVPG
+228 GTAVPG
-234 NPVQYKIPDANN
+234 NPVQHPINNANN

-313 TAANGD
+313 VDENGD
-319 SVVSPELP
+319 PDVSPELP

-343 VEMKLDSQKDYVT
+343 VEVKIGNNAPVT
-356 VKNDGSVKFEM
+356 VKNDGSVSVEM
-367 TNLGQKGSNG
+367 TNLGQKDSNG
-377 QYVDLKGSVKVTR
+377 QYVDLKGTVTVTR
-390 FGSFVQ
+390 FDSFEQ
-396 KYNLVVKLEDSANT
+396 EYNLVVKLEDSANT

-432 AVLPEKF
+432 AVLPQNF
-439 NGKPTDRT
+439 NGNETNR
-447 KSVIT
+447 KSVELV
-452 LYTEDTVQKVTIGK
+452 LYTE
-466 TEATKVNNEDNAND
+466 
-480 QIAWQFDQNDKI
+480 
-492 NTVDPITISVYAED
+492 NTVTDVVLSSGTETTPSTSENLEPGQKAWKFTGVDTLTTNATISVYAED

-516 SKAEATNS
+516 SMAEATNS

-576 WDANP
+576 YNGS
-581 MDPNDTQKDIING
+581 TQVDIING
-594 VTTTNDIKLGTAKL
+594 VTTTNQIGLANAKL
-608 KLDGIDTKNIVAV
+608 PLTGISTEVVAV
-621 NTADDDIYNVYTVKI
+621 NTADDEIFNAYTVKI

-791 KLETGMLEQSNGVT
+791 KLETGMLEQSNSVT

-1091 EEGLSFSDVNPGD
+1091 EEGLSFSDVKPGD

-1254 IIRAEAASILMNAK
+1254 IIRAEAASIFMNAK

>member
-71 TNDDLGDVELR
+71 TNDYLGDVELR

-97 TPATDNDTNDFP
+97 TPATDNTTNDFL

-134 IGTGADDK
+134 TGTGADDK

-173 GAGIYDAEVK
+173 GDGIYDAEVK

-188 VKMARHNSDA
+188 VKMARHNDDA
-198 KTKWEQSVQDAVSPV
+198 GTKWDETVQATVAPV
-213 LTVKGLDGATIYAVD
+213 LTVKGLDGATIYAVN
-228 GVTVPG
+228 GTAVPG
-234 NPVQYKIPDANN
+234 NPVQHPINNADN

-256 SKHDSDYTVVAEYV
+256 GKHDSDYTVVAEYV

-319 SVVSPELP
+319 SVVSPKLP

-336 NARDKAK
+336 NARDNAK
-343 VEMKLDSQKDYVT
+343 VEMKLDSQSKYVT

-367 TNLGQKGSNG
+367 TNLGQKDSNG
-377 QYVDLKGSVKVTR
+377 QYVDLTGSVKVTR

-396 KYNLVVKLEDSANT
+396 EYNLVVKLEESANT

-439 NGKPTDRT
+439 NGVATDRT

-492 NTVDPITISVYAED
+492 NTVNPITISVYAED

-516 SKAEATNS
+516 SMAQATNS

-576 WDANP
+576 YNGS
-581 MDPNDTQKDIING
+581 TQVDIING
-594 VTTTNDIKLGTAKL
+594 VTTTNQIGLANAKL
-608 KLDGIDTKNIVAV
+608 PLTGISTEVVAV
-621 NTADDDIYNVYTVKI
+621 NTADDEIFNAYTVKI
-636 VLAEKKSAKVLTGLD
+636 VLASVKNAKTLTGLD
-651 FTAQSSSTAEKSDK
+651 FTSQISTNVTDK
-665 DIYRALNDENQF
+665 EIYRGLNDENQF

-682 QLNDGTVQLNTINLY
+682 QLNDGSVRLNTINLY
-697 VPASLTTHKEDYNN
+697 VPASLTSHTEDYYL
-711 AVEET
+711 ADLET
-716 YYNVVTGYEVPQGA
+716 YINYVTNVTLPEGA
-730 VAYVVVSD
+730 VAYIVERDNAPGTDLLLERLQTVIE
-738 AANVGGG
+738 NY
-745 NDYQLARLTS
+745 DYDHATE
-755 IDQYEDEKVTGDYIS
+755 IVTGS
-770 NDTNHSTLHN
+770 
-780 KIVVLPEETAR
+780 KIVVLPQQIARQVEVGTA
-791 KLETGMLEQSNGVT
+791 ESGYTGGKVDW
-805 SPMYMSIA
+805 IA
-813 DAVKYGTVYT
+813 ESVVKKQGTIYD
-823 VNIISNDY
+823 VNIIKKDY
-831 ETDSDLET
+831 ETDSTLEN
-839 ISVGDA
+839 IQIGDV
-845 PLNVEGHKIT
+845 PLKVEGHKIT
-855 GELPWSYTVPTEAI
+855 GELPWSYTIPEEAL
-869 TNNGTSVDPDYI
+869 TANASNNGYTLNA
-881 KYAMNAEFVLSKY
+881 KYAKSPKFATFTVSDY
-894 AALRTM
+894 AAVRVHNQGVWYA
-900 LNNNDNY
+900 LNNDGGVTKTVGQNNVQLVFVRSATDNSVTVMGY
-907 PLYSNGDSNDDG
+907 DG
-919 STDNATTWDGNN
+919 SRVYNLGHNGSSGSNTDVGDNKIT
-931 MKFLF
+931 
-936 VRNQDGTVSVYRTI
+936 
-950 WNGTTAGAALI
+950 
-961 KSVFVRAED
+961 VRAED

>member
-71 TNDDLGDVELR
+71 TNDYLGDVELR

-97 TPATDNDTNDFP
+97 TPATDNTTNDFL

-134 IGTGADDK
+134 TGTGADDK

-173 GAGIYDAEVK
+173 GDGIYDAEVK

-188 VKMARHNSDA
+188 VKMARHNDDA
-198 KTKWEQSVQDAVSPV
+198 GTKWDETVQATVAPV
-213 LTVKGLDGATIYAVD
+213 LTVKGLDGATIYAVN
-228 GVTVPG
+228 GTAVPG
-234 NPVQYKIPDANN
+234 NPVQHPINNADN

-256 SKHDSDYTVVAEYV
+256 GKHDSDYTVVAEYV

-319 SVVSPELP
+319 SVVSPKLP

-343 VEMKLDSQKDYVT
+343 VEVKIGNNAPVT
-356 VKNDGSVKFEM
+356 VKNDGSVSVEM
-367 TNLGQKGSNG
+367 TNLGQKDSNG
-377 QYVDLKGSVKVTR
+377 QYVDLKGTVTVTR
-390 FGSFVQ
+390 FDSFEQ
-396 KYNLVVKLEDSANT
+396 EYNLVVKLEDSANT

-432 AVLPEKF
+432 AVLPQNF
-439 NGKPTDRT
+439 NGEPTNRT

-466 TEATKVNNEDNAND
+466 TEAAKVNNEDNASD
-480 QIAWQFDQNDKI
+480 QIAWQFDQDDEI

-516 SKAEATNS
+516 SMAEATNS

-576 WDANP
+576 YNGS
-581 MDPNDTQKDIING
+581 TQVDIING
-594 VTTTNDIKLGTAKL
+594 VTTTNQIGLANAKL
-608 KLDGIDTKNIVAV
+608 PLTGISTEVVAV
-621 NTADDDIYNVYTVKI
+621 NTADDEIFNAYTVKI

-651 FTAQSSSTAEKSDK
+651 FTSQVTTNNTDK
-665 DIYRALNDENQF
+665 LVVRALNDENQF
-677 HAYVD
+677 HAYVN
-682 QLNDGTVQLNTINLY
+682 QLSDGTPNLDNINLY
-697 VPASLTTHKEDYNN
+697 VPGSLSTHTEDYYTTPTI
-711 AVEET
+711 T
-716 YYNVVTGYEVPQGA
+716 YHNIVTGFVVPEGA
-730 VAYVVVSD
+730 VAYTVKSTPDSGTYLIEPLKATTDALDQPVSGTPID
-738 AANVGGG
+738 
-745 NDYQLARLTS
+745 ND
-755 IDQYEDEKVTGDYIS
+755 
-770 NDTNHSTLHN
+770 ST
-780 KIVVLPEETAR
+780 IIVLPEEIAR
-791 KLETGMLEQSNGVT
+791 QVETGTAGVAYPYANFPGRI
-805 SPMYMSIA
+805 SKSA
-813 DAVKYGTVYT
+813 AAQYGTVYD
-823 VNIISNDY
+823 VNVKIKDY
-831 ETDSDLET
+831 ETDSTLET
-839 ISVGDA
+839 IQIGDV
-845 PLNVEGHKIT
+845 PLKVEGHKIT

-975 DNSTYKVSQTE
+975 DNPSYKVSQTE

>member
-40 NVNGDQVSVSA
+40 NVNDDQVSVSA

-61 DNDNAVVEID
+61 DDDNAVVEID

-97 TPATDNDTNDFP
+97 TPATDDATNDFL

-134 IGTGADDK
+134 TGTGADDK

-160 TNLDVVADINGSF
+160 TNLDVVPKTDGSF
-173 GAGIYDAEVK
+173 GDGIYDAEVK

-188 VKMARHNSDA
+188 VKMARHNNDA
-198 KTKWEQSVQDAVSPV
+198 DTKWDENVQAAVAPV

-228 GVTVPG
+228 GVTVTG
-234 NPVQYKIPDANN
+234 NPVQYKITDADN

-256 SKHDSDYTVVAEYV
+256 GKHDSDYTVVAEYV

-313 TAANGD
+313 VDENGD
-319 SVVSPELP
+319 PDVSPELP

-336 NARDKAK
+336 NARDNAK
-343 VEMKLDSQKDYVT
+343 VEVKIGNNAPVT
-356 VKNDGSVKFEM
+356 VKNDGSVSVEM
-367 TNLGQKGSNG
+367 TNLGQKDSNG
-377 QYVDLKGSVKVTR
+377 QYVDLKGTVTVTR

-396 KYNLVVKLEDSANT
+396 EYNLVVKLEDSANT

-432 AVLPEKF
+432 AVLPQNF
-439 NGKPTDRT
+439 NGNET
-447 KSVIT
+447 KRESVELV
-452 LYTEDTVQKVTIGK
+452 LYTE
-466 TEATKVNNEDNAND
+466 
-480 QIAWQFDQNDKI
+480 
-492 NTVDPITISVYAED
+492 NTVTDVVLSSGTETTPSTSENLEPGQKAWKFTGVDTLTTNATISVYAED

-516 SKAEATNS
+516 SMAEATNS

-576 WDANP
+576 YNGS
-581 MDPNDTQKDIING
+581 TLVDIING
-594 VTTTNDIKLGTAKL
+594 VTTTNQIGLANAKL
-608 KLDGIDTKNIVAV
+608 PLTGISTEVVAV
-621 NTADDDIYNVYTVKI
+621 NTADDEIFNAYTVKI

-855 GELPWSYTVPTEAI
+855 GELPWSYTIDADDVDDLAVVKEAAKFA
-869 TNNGTSVDPDYI
+869 TYTVSD
-881 KYAMNAEFVLSKY
+881 Y
-894 AALRTM
+894 AAMRVHNQNVWYA
-900 LNNNDNY
+900 LNSDGGVTKTVGQNNVQLVFVRSATDNSVTVMGY
-907 PLYSNGDSNDDG
+907 DG
-919 STDNATTWDGNN
+919 SRVYNLGHNGSSGSGTDVGDNKIT
-931 MKFLF
+931 
-936 VRNQDGTVSVYRTI
+936 
-950 WNGTTAGAALI
+950 
-961 KSVFVRAED
+961 VRAED
-970 RLALK
+970 RL
-975 DNSTYKVSQTE
+975 STHTVSQTE

>member
-71 TNDDLGDVELR
+71 TNDYLGDVELR

-97 TPATDNDTNDFP
+97 TPATDNTTNDFL

-134 IGTGADDK
+134 TGTGADDK

-173 GAGIYDAEVK
+173 GDGIYDAEVK

-188 VKMARHNSDA
+188 VKMARHNDDA
-198 KTKWEQSVQDAVSPV
+198 GTKWDETVQATVAPV
-213 LTVKGLDGATIYAVD
+213 LTVKGLDGATIYAVN
-228 GVTVPG
+228 GTAVPG
-234 NPVQYKIPDANN
+234 NPVQHPINNADN

-256 SKHDSDYTVVAEYV
+256 GKHDSDYTVVAEYV

-319 SVVSPELP
+319 SVVSPKLP

-343 VEMKLDSQKDYVT
+343 VEVKIGNNAPVT
-356 VKNDGSVKFEM
+356 VKNDGSVSVEM
-367 TNLGQKGSNG
+367 TNLGQKDSNG
-377 QYVDLKGSVKVTR
+377 QYVDLKGTVTVTR
-390 FGSFVQ
+390 FDSFEQ
-396 KYNLVVKLEDSANT
+396 EYNLVVKLEDSANT

-432 AVLPEKF
+432 AVLPQNF
-439 NGKPTDRT
+439 NGEPTNRT

-466 TEATKVNNEDNAND
+466 TEAAKVNNEDNASD
-480 QIAWQFDQNDKI
+480 QIAWQFDQDDEI

-516 SKAEATNS
+516 SMAEATNS

-576 WDANP
+576 YNGS
-581 MDPNDTQKDIING
+581 TQVDIING
-594 VTTTNDIKLGTAKL
+594 VTTTNQIGLANAKL
-608 KLDGIDTKNIVAV
+608 PLTGISTEVVAV
-621 NTADDDIYNVYTVKI
+621 NTADDEIFNAYTVKI

-738 AANVGGG
+738 AGNVGGG
-745 NDYQLARLTS
+745 KDYQLARLTS
-755 IDQYEDEKVTGDYIS
+755 IDQYEDDKVTGDYIS

-855 GELPWSYTVPTEAI
+855 GELPWSYTVSSQELDNATAS
-869 TNNGTSVDPDYI
+869 NGTVDVDFLKKNAKSLTFSVSD
-881 KYAMNAEFVLSKY
+881 Y
-894 AALRTM
+894 AAMRIYTS
-900 LNNNDNY
+900 NNYY
-907 PLYSNGDSNDDG
+907 PVYSNGDTNGDGVAEGFTNSNVG
-919 STDNATTWDGNN
+919 
-931 MKFLF
+931 FLF
-936 VRNQDGTVSVYRTI
+936 VRGATNDVVTVYRVNSNSTVVI
-950 WNGTTAGAALI
+950 E
-961 KSVFVRAED
+961 SVIVRAED

-986 YTFDLTWKAPSNEAE
+986 YTFDLTWKAPSSEAE

-1142 ANALGYESDPDAASM
+1142 ANALGYDSNPEETPSM
-1157 FPDVAEDYWGKS
+1157 FPDVAEVFWGKA
-1169 AINFCVKNDI
+1169 AINFCAQNGI
-1179 LKGYDD
+1179 ITGYDD
-1185 GTFQPEKPI
+1185 GTFQPNKAI

>member
-40 NVNGDQVSVSA
+40 NVNDDQVSVSA

-61 DNDNAVVEID
+61 DDDSAVVEID

-97 TPATDNDTNDFP
+97 TPATDNATNDFL

-134 IGTGADDK
+134 TGTGADDK

-188 VKMARHNSDA
+188 VKMARHNNDA
-198 KTKWEQSVQDAVSPV
+198 DTKWDETVQATVAPV
-213 LTVKGLDGATIYAVD
+213 LTVKGLDGATIYAVN
-228 GVTVPG
+228 GTAVPG
-234 NPVQYKIPDANN
+234 NPVQHPINNADN

-256 SKHDSDYTVVAEYV
+256 GKHDSDYTVVAEYV

-319 SVVSPELP
+319 SVVSPKLP

-343 VEMKLDSQKDYVT
+343 VEVKIGNNAPVT
-356 VKNDGSVKFEM
+356 VKNDGSVSVEM
-367 TNLGQKGSNG
+367 TNLGQKDSNG
-377 QYVDLKGSVKVTR
+377 QYVDLKGTVTVTR
-390 FGSFVQ
+390 FDSFEQ
-396 KYNLVVKLEDSANT
+396 EYNLVVKLEDSANT

-432 AVLPEKF
+432 AVLPQNF
-439 NGKPTDRT
+439 NGEPTNRT

-466 TEATKVNNEDNAND
+466 TEAAKVNNEDNASD
-480 QIAWQFDQNDKI
+480 QIAWQFDQDDEI

-516 SKAEATNS
+516 SMAEATNS

-576 WDANP
+576 YNGS
-581 MDPNDTQKDIING
+581 TQVDIING
-594 VTTTNDIKLGTAKL
+594 VTTTNQIGLANAKL
-608 KLDGIDTKNIVAV
+608 PLTGISTEVVAV
-621 NTADDDIYNVYTVKI
+621 NTADDDIFNAYTVKI
-636 VLAEKKSAKVLTGLD
+636 VLASVKNAKTLTGLD
-651 FTAQSSSTAEKSDK
+651 FTAQVGTNDTDK
-665 DIYRALNDENQF
+665 EVYRGLNGENQF

-682 QLNDGTVQLNTINLY
+682 QLNDGTVKLNTINLY
-697 VPASLTTHKEDYNN
+697 VPASLTTHTEDYYTTPTIN
-711 AVEET
+711 
-716 YYNVVTGYEVPQGA
+716 YHNVVTGYTLPDGA
-730 VAYVVVSD
+730 VAYKVLKLD
-738 AANVGGG
+738 G
-745 NDYQLARLTS
+745 NKNYQLEKLGATTS
-755 IDQYEDEKVTGDYIS
+755 DDDEDNLNGTVITTGDQ
-770 NDTNHSTLHN
+770 
-780 KIVVLPEETAR
+780 IVVLPQQIAR
-791 KLETGMLEQSNGVT
+791 QVDIG
-805 SPMYMSIA
+805 
-813 DAVKYGTVYT
+813 DAKVNVGGAPASGWIGDQVVNAQGTVYT
-823 VNIISNDY
+823 VNIITNDY
-831 ETDSDLET
+831 ETDSTLET
-839 ISVGDA
+839 IQIGDV
-845 PLNVEGHKIT
+845 PLKVEGHKIT
-855 GELPWSYTVPTEAI
+855 GELPWSYTIPVEAL
-869 TNNGTSVDPDYI
+869 TANASNNGYTLNA
-881 KYAMNAEFVLSKY
+881 KYAKSPKFATFTVSDY
-894 AALRTM
+894 AAVRVHNQGVWYA
-900 LNNNDNY
+900 LNNDGGVTKTVGQNNVQLVFVRSATDNSVTVMGY
-907 PLYSNGDSNDDG
+907 DG
-919 STDNATTWDGNN
+919 SRVYNLGHNGSSGSGTDVGDNKIT
-931 MKFLF
+931 
-936 VRNQDGTVSVYRTI
+936 
-950 WNGTTAGAALI
+950 
-961 KSVFVRAED
+961 VRAED
-970 RLALK
+970 RL
-975 DNSTYKVSQTE
+975 STHTVSQTE

-1185 GTFQPEKPI
+1185 GTFQPNKAI

-1254 IIRAEAASILMNAK
+1254 IIRAEAASIFMNAK

>member
-40 NVNGDQVSVSA
+40 NVNDDQVSVSA

-61 DNDNAVVEID
+61 DDDSAVVEID

-82 VYEKGGSVEYKVAPQ
+82 VYEKGSSVEYKVAPQ
-97 TPATDNDTNDFP
+97 TPATDNATNDFL

-134 IGTGADDK
+134 TGTGADDK

-188 VKMARHNSDA
+188 VKMARHNNDA
-198 KTKWEQSVQDAVSPV
+198 DTKWDETVQATVAPV

-228 GVTVPG
+228 GVTVTG
-234 NPVQYKIPDANN
+234 NPVQYKITDADN

-256 SKHDSDYTVVAEYV
+256 GKHDSDYTVVAEYV

-313 TAANGD
+313 VDENGD
-319 SVVSPELP
+319 TDVSPELP

-343 VEMKLDSQKDYVT
+343 VEVKIGNNAPVT
-356 VKNDGSVKFEM
+356 VKNDGSVSVEM
-367 TNLGQKGSNG
+367 TGLGNKNAEGDYAITG
-377 QYVDLKGSVKVTR
+377 TVTVTR

-396 KYNLVVKLEDSANT
+396 EYNLVVKLEDSANT

-432 AVLPEKF
+432 AVLPQNF
-439 NGKPTDRT
+439 NGNET
-447 KSVIT
+447 KRESVELV
-452 LYTEDTVQKVTIGK
+452 LYTE
-466 TEATKVNNEDNAND
+466 
-480 QIAWQFDQNDKI
+480 
-492 NTVDPITISVYAED
+492 NTVTDVVLSSGTETTPSTSENLEPGQKAWKFTGVDTLTTNATISVYAED

-516 SKAEATNS
+516 SMAQATNS

-542 KTGNKEFT
+542 KTGDKEFT
-550 ITVPYMTTNTE
+550 ISVPYMTTNTE

-576 WDANP
+576 YNGS
-581 MDPNDTQKDIING
+581 TQVDIING
-594 VTTTNDIKLGTAKL
+594 VTTTNQIGLANAKL
-608 KLDGIDTKNIVAV
+608 PLTGISTEVVAV
-621 NTADDDIYNVYTVKI
+621 NTAADDIFNAYTVKI

-651 FTAQSSSTAEKSDK
+651 FTSQVTTNNTDK
-665 DIYRALNDENQF
+665 LVVRTLNDENQF
-677 HAYVD
+677 HAYVN
-682 QLNDGTVQLNTINLY
+682 QLSDGTPNLDNINLY
-697 VPASLTTHKEDYNN
+697 VPGSLSTHTEDYYTTPTI
-711 AVEET
+711 T
-716 YYNVVTGYEVPQGA
+716 YHNIVTGFVVPEGA
-730 VAYVVVSD
+730 VAYTVKSTPDSGTYLIEPLKATTDALDQPVS
-738 AANVGGG
+738 G
-745 NDYQLARLTS
+745 TS
-755 IDQYEDEKVTGDYIS
+755 ID
-770 NDTNHSTLHN
+770 NDST
-780 KIVVLPEETAR
+780 IIVLPEEIAR
-791 KLETGMLEQSNGVT
+791 QVETGTAGVAYPYANFPGRI
-805 SPMYMSIA
+805 SKSA
-813 DAVKYGTVYT
+813 AAQYGTVYD
-823 VNIISNDY
+823 VNVKIKDY
-831 ETDSDLET
+831 ETDSTLET
-839 ISVGDA
+839 IQIGDV
-845 PLNVEGHKIT
+845 PLKVEGHKIT
-855 GELPWSYTVPTEAI
+855 GELPWSYTIPSSAV
-869 TNNGTSVDPDYI
+869 GTKNVSDNSYPLDSDYVN
-881 KYAMNAEFVLSKY
+881 YAKFATFTVSDY
-894 AALRTM
+894 AALRAAWGGTF
-900 LNNNDNY
+900 LAINDN
-907 PLYSNGDSNDDG
+907 GNDAT
-919 STDNATTWDGNN
+919 SATTNN
-931 MKFLF
+931 EAFVF
-936 VRNQDGTVSVYRTI
+936 VRNDDMSVTVMRY
-950 WNGTTAGAALI
+950 NGSALWDLGDNVSNQGKNKI
-961 KSVFVRAED
+961 TVRAED

-975 DNSTYKVSQTE
+975 DNSSYKVSQTE

-1268 YAGLIK
+1268 YADLIK

>member
-71 TNDDLGDVELR
+71 TNDYLGDVELR

-97 TPATDNDTNDFP
+97 TPATDNTTNDFL

-134 IGTGADDK
+134 TGTGADDK

-173 GAGIYDAEVK
+173 GDGIYDAEVK

-188 VKMARHNSDA
+188 VKMARHNDDA
-198 KTKWEQSVQDAVSPV
+198 GTKWDETVQATVAPV
-213 LTVKGLDGATIYAVD
+213 LTVKGLDGATIYAVN
-228 GVTVPG
+228 GTAVPG
-234 NPVQYKIPDANN
+234 NPVQHPINNADN

-256 SKHDSDYTVVAEYV
+256 GKHDSDYTVVAEYV

-319 SVVSPELP
+319 SVVSPKLP

-343 VEMKLDSQKDYVT
+343 VEVKIGNNAPVT
-356 VKNDGSVKFEM
+356 VKNDGSVSVEM
-367 TNLGQKGSNG
+367 TNLGQKDSNG
-377 QYVDLKGSVKVTR
+377 QYVDLKGTVTVTR
-390 FGSFVQ
+390 FDSFEQ
-396 KYNLVVKLEDSANT
+396 EYNLVVKLEDSANT

-432 AVLPEKF
+432 AVLPQNF
-439 NGKPTDRT
+439 NGEPTNRT

-466 TEATKVNNEDNAND
+466 TEAAKVNNEDNASD
-480 QIAWQFDQNDKI
+480 QIAWQFDQDDEI

-516 SKAEATNS
+516 SMAEATNS

-529 FWLKNGSTTYEGV
+529 FWLKNGSTTYESV

-576 WDANP
+576 YNGS
-581 MDPNDTQKDIING
+581 TQVDIING
-594 VTTTNDIKLGTAKL
+594 VTTTNQIGLANAKL
-608 KLDGIDTKNIVAV
+608 PLTGISTEVVAV
-621 NTADDDIYNVYTVKI
+621 NTADDDIFNAYTVKI
-636 VLAEKKSAKVLTGLD
+636 VLASVKNAKTLTGLD
-651 FTAQSSSTAEKSDK
+651 FTAQVGTNDTDK
-665 DIYRALNDENQF
+665 EVYRGLNGENQF

-682 QLNDGTVQLNTINLY
+682 QLNDGTVKLNTINLY
-697 VPASLTTHKEDYNN
+697 VPASLTTHTEDYYTTPTIN
-711 AVEET
+711 
-716 YYNVVTGYEVPQGA
+716 YHNVVTGYTLPDGA
-730 VAYVVVSD
+730 VAYKVLKLD
-738 AANVGGG
+738 G
-745 NDYQLARLTS
+745 NKNYQLEKLGATTS
-755 IDQYEDEKVTGDYIS
+755 DDDEDNLNGTVITTGDQ
-770 NDTNHSTLHN
+770 
-780 KIVVLPEETAR
+780 IVVLPQQIAR
-791 KLETGMLEQSNGVT
+791 QVDIG
-805 SPMYMSIA
+805 
-813 DAVKYGTVYT
+813 DAKVNVGGAPASGWIGDQVVNAQGTVYT
-823 VNIISNDY
+823 VNIITNDY
-831 ETDSDLET
+831 ETDSTLET
-839 ISVGDA
+839 IQIGDV
-845 PLNVEGHKIT
+845 PLKVEGHKIT
-855 GELPWSYTVPTEAI
+855 GELPWSYTIPVEAL
-869 TNNGTSVDPDYI
+869 TANASNNGYTLNA
-881 KYAMNAEFVLSKY
+881 KYAKSPKFATFTVSDY
-894 AALRTM
+894 AAVRVHNQGVWYA
-900 LNNNDNY
+900 LNNDGGVTKTVGQNNVQLVFVRSATDNSVTVMGY
-907 PLYSNGDSNDDG
+907 DG
-919 STDNATTWDGNN
+919 SRVYNLGHNGSSGSGTDVGDNKIT
-931 MKFLF
+931 
-936 VRNQDGTVSVYRTI
+936 
-950 WNGTTAGAALI
+950 
-961 KSVFVRAED
+961 VRAED
-970 RLALK
+970 RL
-975 DNSTYKVSQTE
+975 STHTVSQTE

-1091 EEGLSFSDVNPGD
+1091 EEGLSFSDVKPGD

>member
-40 NVNGDQVSVSA
+40 NVNDDQVSVSA

-61 DNDNAVVEID
+61 DDDSAVVEID

-97 TPATDNDTNDFP
+97 TPATDNATNDFL

-134 IGTGADDK
+134 TGTGADDK

-188 VKMARHNSDA
+188 VKMARHNNDA
-198 KTKWEQSVQDAVSPV
+198 DTKWDENVQATVAPV

-228 GVTVPG
+228 GVTVTG
-234 NPVQYKIPDANN
+234 NPVQYKITDADN

-256 SKHDSDYTVVAEYV
+256 GKHDSDYTVVAEYV

-313 TAANGD
+313 VDENGD
-319 SVVSPELP
+319 TDVSPELP

-336 NARDKAK
+336 NARDNAK
-343 VEMKLDSQKDYVT
+343 VEVKIGNNAPVT
-356 VKNDGSVKFEM
+356 VKNDGSVSVEM
-367 TNLGQKGSNG
+367 TGLGNKNAEGDYAITG
-377 QYVDLKGSVKVTR
+377 TVTVTR
-390 FGSFVQ
+390 FDSFEQ
-396 KYNLVVKLEDSANT
+396 EYNLVVKLEDSANT

-432 AVLPEKF
+432 AVLPQNF
-439 NGKPTDRT
+439 NGEPTDRT

-466 TEATKVNNEDNAND
+466 TEAAKVNNEDNASD
-480 QIAWQFDQNDKI
+480 QIAWQFDQDDEI

-516 SKAEATNS
+516 SMAEATNS

-576 WDANP
+576 YNGS
-581 MDPNDTQKDIING
+581 TQVDIING
-594 VTTTNDIKLGTAKL
+594 VTTTNQIGLANAKL
-608 KLDGIDTKNIVAV
+608 PLTGISTEVVAV
-621 NTADDDIYNVYTVKI
+621 NTADDEIFNAYTVKI
-636 VLAEKKSAKVLTGLD
+636 VLASVKNAKTLTGLD
-651 FTAQSSSTAEKSDK
+651 FTAQVGTNDTDK
-665 DIYRALNDENQF
+665 EVYRGLNGENQF

-682 QLNDGTVQLNTINLY
+682 QLNDGTVKLNTINLY
-697 VPASLTTHKEDYNN
+697 VPASLTTHTEDYYTTPTIN
-711 AVEET
+711 
-716 YYNVVTGYEVPQGA
+716 YHNVVTGYTLPDGA
-730 VAYVVVSD
+730 VAYKVLKLNGD
-738 AANVGGG
+738 KN
-745 NDYQLARLTS
+745 YQLEKLGATTS
-755 IDQYEDEKVTGDYIS
+755 DDDEDDLNGTIIETGDQ
-770 NDTNHSTLHN
+770 
-780 KIVVLPEETAR
+780 IVVLPQQIAR
-791 KLETGMLEQSNGVT
+791 QVDIG
-805 SPMYMSIA
+805 
-813 DAVKYGTVYT
+813 DAEVNVGGAPASGWIGDQVVNTQGTVYT
-823 VNIISNDY
+823 VNIITNDY
-831 ETDSDLET
+831 ETDSTLET
-839 ISVGDA
+839 IQIGDV
-845 PLNVEGHKIT
+845 PLKVEGHKIT
-855 GELPWSYTVPTEAI
+855 GELPWSYTIPEEAL
-869 TNNGTSVDPDYI
+869 TANASNNGYTLNAN
-881 KYAMNAEFVLSKY
+881 YAKSPKFATFTVSDY
-894 AALRTM
+894 AAVRVHNQGVWYA
-900 LNNNDNY
+900 LNNDGGVTKTVGQNNVQLVFVRSATDNSVTVMGY
-907 PLYSNGDSNDDG
+907 DG
-919 STDNATTWDGNN
+919 SRVYNLGHNGSSGSGTDVGDNKIT
-931 MKFLF
+931 
-936 VRNQDGTVSVYRTI
+936 
-950 WNGTTAGAALI
+950 
-961 KSVFVRAED
+961 VRAED
-970 RLALK
+970 RL
-975 DNSTYKVSQTE
+975 STHTVSQTE

-1091 EEGLSFSDVNPGD
+1091 EEGLSFSDVKPGD

>member
-40 NVNGDQVSVSA
+40 NVNDDQVSVSA

-61 DNDNAVVEID
+61 DDDSAVVEID
-71 TNDDLGDVELR
+71 TNDYLGDVELR

-97 TPATDNDTNDFP
+97 TPATDITTNDFP

-134 IGTGADDK
+134 TGTGADDK

-188 VKMARHNSDA
+188 VKMARHNNDA
-198 KTKWEQSVQDAVSPV
+198 DTKWDENVQATVAPV
-213 LTVKGLDGATIYAVD
+213 LTVKGLDGATIYAVN
-228 GVTVPG
+228 GTAVPG
-234 NPVQYKIPDANN
+234 NPVQHPINNADN

-256 SKHDSDYTVVAEYV
+256 GKHDSDYTVVAEYV

-313 TAANGD
+313 VDENGD
-319 SVVSPELP
+319 PDVSPELP

-396 KYNLVVKLEDSANT
+396 EYNLVVKLEDSANT

-432 AVLPEKF
+432 AVLPQNF
-439 NGKPTDRT
+439 NGNETNR
-447 KSVIT
+447 KSVELV
-452 LYTEDTVQKVTIGK
+452 LYTE
-466 TEATKVNNEDNAND
+466 
-480 QIAWQFDQNDKI
+480 
-492 NTVDPITISVYAED
+492 NTVTDVVLSSGTETTPSTSENLEPGQKAWKFTGVDTLTTNATISVYAED

-516 SKAEATNS
+516 SMAEATNS

-576 WDANP
+576 YNGS
-581 MDPNDTQKDIING
+581 TQVDIING
-594 VTTTNDIKLGTAKL
+594 VTTTNQVGLGVANWS
-608 KLDGIDTKNIVAV
+608 DGKAISTEVVAV
-621 NTADDDIYNVYTVKI
+621 NTADDEIFNAYTVKI
-636 VLAEKKSAKVLTGLD
+636 VLASVKNAKTLTGLD
-651 FTAQSSSTAEKSDK
+651 FTSQISTNVTDK
-665 DIYRALNDENQF
+665 EIYRGLNDENQF

-682 QLNDGTVQLNTINLY
+682 QLNDGSVRLNTINLY
-697 VPASLTTHKEDYNN
+697 VPASLTSHTEDYYL
-711 AVEET
+711 AGLET
-716 YYNVVTGYEVPQGA
+716 YINYVTNVTLPEGA
-730 VAYVVVSD
+730 VAYIVERD
-738 AANVGGG
+738 NAAGTDLLLKRLQTVIENY
-745 NDYQLARLTS
+745 DYDHATEILTGS
-755 IDQYEDEKVTGDYIS
+755 
-770 NDTNHSTLHN
+770 
-780 KIVVLPEETAR
+780 KIVVLPQQIARQVEVGTA
-791 KLETGMLEQSNGVT
+791 ESGYTGGKVGW
-805 SPMYMSIA
+805 IA
-813 DAVKYGTVYT
+813 ESVVKKQGTIYE
-823 VNIISNDY
+823 VNIIKKDY
-831 ETDSDLET
+831 ETDSTLET
-839 ISVGDA
+839 IQIGDV
-845 PLNVEGHKIT
+845 PLKVEGHKIT
-855 GELPWSYTVPTEAI
+855 GELPWSYTIPEEAL
-869 TNNGTSVDPDYI
+869 TANASNNGYTLNA
-881 KYAMNAEFVLSKY
+881 KYAKSPKFATFTVSDY
-894 AALRTM
+894 AAVRVHNQNVWYA
-900 LNNNDNY
+900 LNNDGGVTKTVGQNNVQLVFVRSATDNSVTVMGY
-907 PLYSNGDSNDDG
+907 DG
-919 STDNATTWDGNN
+919 SRVYNLGHNGSSGSGTDKGDNKIT
-931 MKFLF
+931 
-936 VRNQDGTVSVYRTI
+936 
-950 WNGTTAGAALI
+950 
-961 KSVFVRAED
+961 VRAED
-970 RLALK
+970 RLALN
-975 DNSTYKVSQTE
+975 DNSSYKVSQTE

-1123 DGTFQPKKATTRAQ
+1123 DGTFQPKKATTRAE

-1185 GTFQPEKPI
+1185 GTFQPNKAI

-1254 IIRAEAASILMNAK
+1254 IIRAEAASIFMNAK